1 MHEFNTELIKKI
13 KDFGRKYQL
22 NKLYKGALIFLF
34 VSILAFLI
42 YVLLEYFSYFTP
54 TVRKVLFFSY
64 LAVFLLL
71 LLFFVILPFFKYM
84 GLGKQLSRDQI
95 ARIVGDYF
103 PEIDDKLLN
112 VLQLQDQ
119 MEQGD
124 YQSYE
129 LLKTAIQ
136 TKTDQLKPFPF
147 VKAVHFENTTRYLK
161 WAVIPV
167 LIFVLIFSI
176 KSEVITEPT
185 KRIVNYSQEYE
196 KPAPYSI
203 VLEQDNL
210 TTFQNDD
217 LTVKMKIVGEELPN
231 ELYVAYN
238 KKNYKC
244 VKENNSEFSYTF
256 TNLRQNTD
264 FQLYTDEVSSQTYTI
279 EVLPKP
285 VTIGFA
291 MHLKYPSYL
300 NKNDEILENVGSA
313 SVPEGTRI
321 SWQFYTKNTDN
332 LQFFYQDQEMDLTS
346 DNDNFSASLLAKAS
360 FDYSIVNKNKY
371 YTSKD
376 TLNHSIS
383 VIKDLYPEIY
393 VESKV
398 DSFFIDRY
406 YFKGNIKDD
415 YGFSSLYFVYSKFDE
430 KGQLIQKDVKVPI
443 QIEKNAVIQ
452 DFYYSFEA
460 AMFELGP
467 GYSMDYHF
475 EVYDNDGVN
484 GSKMSKTGQF
494 DYKVKTQDEIDKDI
508 ERSSVQAKSD
518 MDDLMKESAQI
529 MKDIEKLNR
538 QLKETNNP
546 SWQDKKK
553 MEELLNKFSELKNQI
568 NELKKQQS
576 INNQVENQY
585 KNYNEDILKKQ
596 QELEQRMDELLS
608 DEMKN
613 MIDQM
618 RQMMENMNKD
628 QMQNSIDKMKMDA
641 KDINQTLDQQL
652 QLFKELEME
661 KKVNDFLEKA
671 RQLSQDEKN
680 LSLQTQKKEIAK
692 EELMKQQQ
700 EIQKRYDELKQ
711 DLKDIKNL
719 NKELE
724 QPNKLSNTDSLQQAL
739 EQDLN
744 DAKQQLEKNNRSK
757 ASGSQKSAAEKMEE
771 MADKLE
777 QDMNE
782 SELEEITEDI
792 AVLRQILDNLV
803 QLSFNQEDVMK
814 QVQKTNARSSFF
826 TTFMSSQHEIREGMK
841 LVEDSLLALA
851 RRQMSVKPFITK
863 EVSKIN
869 NYIESVNGLLD
880 GRNPQKAAQNQQFA
894 LTSMNNLA
902 LMLAESMQE
911 MKQKQSECKSKCK
924 KAGNG
929 SCNNPGGK
937 GKSKKARAKEL
948 QQQLNRQMEAM
959 KRSMEQQGKQQQ
971 GQSGQN
977 GQQQWSEQFAK
988 MAAQQ
993 EAIRKMMQDYQNQLK
1008 SENGVGD
1015 KELDKLI
1022 EDMQKTEKELVNRT
1036 LSDQTIIRQK
1046 TIETRLLESEK
1057 ADRKQDQEKKRES
1070 TEGRDIL
1077 NTNPPKDWNLDK
1089 TKQSQQEMLKT
1100 VPVNLNYYY
1109 KEKVNNYF
1117 YNID

>member
-1 MHEFNTELIKKI
+1 MRNYNNELVEKI

-22 NKLYKGALIFLF
+22 NILYKGALIFIF

-64 LAVFLLL
+64 LAVFALLL
-71 LLFFVILPFFKYM
+71 VFFVLIPLFKYF
-84 GLGKQLSRDQI
+84 GLGRQLSREQI
-95 ARIVGDYF
+95 AKMVGSYF

-112 VLQLQDQ
+112 LLQLQDQ
-119 MEQGD
+119 LEQGD
-124 YQSYE
+124 YKSYE
-129 LLKTAIQ
+129 LLETAIQ
-136 TKTDQLKPFPF
+136 TKTAQLKPFPF
-147 VKAVHFENTTRYLK
+147 VKAIRFENTTRYLK
-161 WAVIPV
+161 WAVIPI

-203 VLEQDNL
+203 ELLNKKL

-217 LTVKMKIVGEELPN
+217 FTIRMKIEGEELPN
-231 ELYVAYN
+231 ELYIVYN

-244 VKENNSEFSYTF
+244 VKDNNSEFSYTF

-264 FQLYTDEVSSQTYTI
+264 FQLYTDEVNSQTYTI

-285 VTIGFA
+285 VTIGFS

-300 NKNDEILENVGSA
+300 NKNEEVLDNVGTA
-313 SVPEGTRI
+313 SVPEGTKI
-321 SWQFYTKNTDN
+321 SWQFYTKNTDSIE
-332 LQFFYQDQEMDLTS
+332 FIYQDHEMNLS
-346 DNDNFSASLLAKAS
+346 SENDNFAAALTVHAS
-360 FDYSIVNKNKY
+360 FDYSIVNKNKF

-393 VESKV
+393 VESRV

-415 YGFSSLYFVYSKFDE
+415 YGFSNLYFVYSKFDD
-430 KGQLIQKDVKVPI
+430 KGQVIQSNVKVPI

-460 AMFELGP
+460 AMFELSP
-467 GYSMDYHF
+467 GYSMAYHF

-494 DYKVKTQDEIDKDI
+494 DYKVKTQEEIDKELD
-508 ERSSVQAKSD
+508 RTSTQAKSD
-518 MDDLMKESAQI
+518 MDNLMKESSQI
-529 MKDIEKLNR
+529 MKDIEKMNR

-553 MEELLNKFSELKNQI
+553 MEELLNKFNELKNQLQ
-568 NELKKQQS
+568 EMKKQQS
-576 INNQVENQY
+576 MNNQLENQY
-585 KNYNEDILKKQ
+585 KNYSEDILKKQ
-596 QELEQRMDELLS
+596 QELEKRMDELLS

-613 MIDQM
+613 MLQQIQ
-618 RQMMENMNKD
+618 QMMENMNKD

-652 QLFKELEME
+652 QLYKELEME
-661 KKVNDFLEKA
+661 KKVNEFLDKT

-680 LSLQTQKKEIAK
+680 LSIQTQKKDISK
-692 EELMKQQQ
+692 ENLQKQQQ
-700 EIQKRYDELKQ
+700 EIQQRYDELKK
-711 DLKDIKNL
+711 DLKEIKEL

-744 DAKQQLEKNNRSK
+744 DAQQQLDKNNRSK
-757 ASGSQKSAAEKMEE
+757 ASGSQKSASEKMEE
-771 MADKLE
+771 LADRLE

-782 SELEEITEDI
+782 SELEEVTEDI

-803 QLSFNQEDVMK
+803 QISFDQEDVMK
-814 QVQKTNARSSFF
+814 MTQRLSPRSSNY
-826 TTFMSSQHEIREGMK
+826 TNHIAKQNVVKNNMK
-841 LVEDSLLALA
+841 MIEDSLLALA
-851 RRQMSVKPFITK
+851 RRQLSVKPFITK

-869 NYIESVNGLLD
+869 NYIQSVYAGFD
-880 GRNPQKAAQNQQFA
+880 ARNPKKAAQDQQFA
-894 LTSMNNLA
+894 LTSMNNLS

-929 SCNNPGGK
+929 SCNKPGGK
-937 GKSKKARAKEL
+937 GKSKKTRAKEL

-971 GQSGQN
+971 GQS

-1015 KELDKLI
+1015 ASLDKLI
-1022 EDMQKTEKELVNRT
+1022 EEMQKTEKELVNRT
-1036 LSDQTIIRQK
+1036 LSDQTLIRQK
-1046 TIETRLLESEK
+1046 DIETRMLESEK
-1057 ADRKQDQEKKRES
+1057 ADRKQDEEKKRES

-1077 NTNPPKDWNLDK
+1077 NANPPKDWNLDK
-1089 TKQSQQEMLKT
+1089 TKQSQQEMLRT

>member
-1 MHEFNTELIKKI
+1 MQNYNNELVEKI

-22 NKLYKGALIFLF
+22 NILYKGALIFIF

-64 LAVFLLL
+64 LGAFALLL
-71 LLFFVILPFFKYM
+71 VFFVLIPLFKYF
-84 GLGKQLSRDQI
+84 GLGRQLSREQI
-95 ARIVGDYF
+95 AKMVGSYF

-112 VLQLQDQ
+112 LLQLQDQ
-119 MEQGD
+119 LEQGD
-124 YQSYE
+124 YKSYE
-129 LLKTAIQ
+129 LLETAIQ
-136 TKTDQLKPFPF
+136 TKTAQLKPFPF
-147 VKAVHFENTTRYLK
+147 VKAIRFENTTRYLK
-161 WAVIPV
+161 WAVIPI

-185 KRIVNYSQEYE
+185 KRIVNYTQEYE

-203 VLEQDNL
+203 ELLNKKL

-217 LTVKMKIVGEELPN
+217 FTIKMKIEGEELPN
-231 ELYVAYN
+231 ELFIVYN

-244 VKENNSEFSYTF
+244 VKDNNSEFSYTF

-264 FQLYTDEVSSQTYTI
+264 FQLYTDEVRSQNYTI

-285 VTIGFA
+285 VTIGFS

-300 NKNDEILENVGSA
+300 NKNDEVLDNVGTA

-321 SWQFYTKNTDN
+321 SWQFYTKNTDSIE
-332 LQFFYQDQEMDLTS
+332 FIYQDQAMDLSS
-346 DNDNFSASLLAKAS
+346 DNDNFAAALTVRAS

-393 VESKV
+393 VESRM

-415 YGFSSLYFVYSKFDE
+415 YGFSNLYFVYSKFDDR
-430 KGQLIQKDVKVPI
+430 GQVIQSNVKVPI

-460 AMFELGP
+460 AMFEMGP
-467 GYSMDYHF
+467 GYSMAYHF

-494 DYKVKTQDEIDKDI
+494 DYKVKTQEEIDKELD
-508 ERSSVQAKSD
+508 RTSSQAKSD
-518 MDDLMKESAQI
+518 MDNLMKESSQI

-553 MEELLNKFSELKNQI
+553 MEELLNKFNELKNQL
-568 NELKKQQS
+568 NEMKKQQS
-576 INNQVENQY
+576 MNNQLENQY
-585 KNYNEDILKKQ
+585 KNYSEDILKKQ
-596 QELEQRMDELLS
+596 MELEQRMDELLS

-613 MIDQM
+613 MLDQI

-652 QLFKELEME
+652 QLYKELEIE
-661 KKVNDFLEKA
+661 KKVNEFLDKT

-680 LSLQTQKKEIAK
+680 LSIQTQKKDINK
-692 EELMKQQQ
+692 EDLMKQQQ
-700 EIQKRYDELKQ
+700 DIQKRYDELKQ
-711 DLKDIKNL
+711 DLKEIKDL

-724 QPNKLSNTDSLQQAL
+724 HPTKLSNTDSLQQQL
-739 EQDLN
+739 EQDMK
-744 DAKQQLEKNNRSK
+744 DAQQQLEKNNRSK
-757 ASGSQKSAAEKMEE
+757 ASGSQKSASEKMEE
-771 MADKLE
+771 LADKLE

-782 SELEEITEDI
+782 SELEEVTEDI
-792 AVLRQILDNLV
+792 ATLRQILDNLV
-803 QLSFNQEDVMK
+803 QISFDQEEVMK
-814 QVQKTNARSSFF
+814 LTQKLSPRSSNY
-826 TTFMSSQHEIREGMK
+826 TTQISKQHAVKNNMK
-841 LVEDSLLALA
+841 MVEDSLLALA
-851 RRQMSVKPFITK
+851 RRQLSVKPYITK

-869 NYIESVNGLLD
+869 SYIQSVYAAFD
-880 GRNPQKAAQNQQFA
+880 SRNPKKAAQDQQFA
-894 LTSMNNLA
+894 LTSMNNLS

-924 KAGNG
+924 KSGNG
-929 SCNNPGGK
+929 SCNKPGGK
-937 GKSKKARAKEL
+937 GKSKKTRAKEL

-971 GQSGQN
+971 GQS

-1015 KELDKLI
+1015 KSLDKLI
-1022 EDMQKTEKELVNRT
+1022 EEMQKTEKELVNRT
-1036 LSDQTIIRQK
+1036 LSDQTLIRQK
-1046 TIETRLLESEK
+1046 DIETRMLESEK
-1057 ADRKQDQEKKRES
+1057 ADRKQDEEKKRES
-1070 TEGRDIL
+1070 TEGKDIL
-1077 NTNPPKDWNLDK
+1077 NSNPPKDWNLDK

>member
-1 MHEFNTELIKKI
+1 MENYNNELVEKI

-22 NKLYKGALIFLF
+22 NILYKGALIFIF

-54 TVRKVLFFSY
+54 MVRKVLFYSY
-64 LAVFLLL
+64 LGVFAVL
-71 LLFFVILPFFKYM
+71 LLFFVLIPLFKYFGM
-84 GLGKQLSRDQI
+84 GRQLNREQI
-95 ARIVGDYF
+95 AKMVGSYF

-112 VLQLQDQ
+112 LLQLQNQ
-119 MEQGD
+119 LEEGD
-124 YQSYE
+124 YKSQE
-129 LLKTAIQ
+129 LLEVAIQ

-147 VKAVHFENTTRYLK
+147 VKAIRFENTTRYLK

-167 LIFVLIFSI
+167 LIFVLILSI

-203 VLEQDNL
+203 EILNNKL
-210 TTFQNDD
+210 TAFQNDD
-217 LTVKMKIVGEELPN
+217 LLVKMKIVGEELPN
-231 ELYVAYN
+231 ELYIVYN

-244 VKENNSEFSYTF
+244 MKESNSEFSYTF
-256 TNLRQNTD
+256 TNLRQNTE
-264 FQLYTDEVSSQTYTI
+264 FQLYTDEITSMVYTI
-279 EVLPKP
+279 DVLPKP
-285 VTIGFA
+285 VTIGFS

-300 NKNDEILENVGSA
+300 NKNEEVLDNVGSV
-313 SVPEGTRI
+313 SVPEGTKV
-321 SWQFYTKNTDN
+321 SWQFYTKNTDSV
-332 LQFFYQDQEMDLTS
+332 QFIYQDHVLALSSE
-346 DNDNFSASLLAKAS
+346 NDNFVAALTVKAS
-360 FDYSIVNKNKY
+360 FDYSIVNKNRY
-371 YTSKD
+371 YISKD

-393 VESKV
+393 VESKM

-415 YGFSSLYFVYSKFDE
+415 YGFSNLYFVYSKFDD
-430 KGQLIQKDVKVPI
+430 KGQLIQADVKVPI

-460 AMFELGP
+460 AMFELNP
-467 GYSMDYHF
+467 GYSLAYHF

-494 DYKVKTQDEIDKDI
+494 DYKVKTQEEIDKELD
-508 ERSSVQAKSD
+508 RTSSQAKSD
-518 MDDLMKESAQI
+518 MDKLMKESSQI

-553 MEELLNKFSELKNQI
+553 MEELLNKFNELKNQL
-568 NELKKQQS
+568 NEMKKQQS
-576 INNQVENQY
+576 LNNQLENQY
-585 KNYNEDILKKQ
+585 KNYSEDILKKQ

-613 MIDQM
+613 MLDQI

-628 QMQNSIDKMKMDA
+628 QMQNSMEKMKMDA

-661 KKVNDFLEKA
+661 KKVNEFLDKT

-680 LSLQTQKKEIAK
+680 LSIQTQKKEISK
-692 EELMKQQQ
+692 EKLQQQQQDIQNRYEELKKDLR
-700 EIQKRYDELKQ
+700 EI
-711 DLKDIKNL
+711 KDL
-719 NKELE
+719 NKQLE

-739 EQDLN
+739 EQDMN
-744 DAKQQLEKNNRSK
+744 DAKQQLEKNNRQK

-771 MADKLE
+771 MADRLE

-782 SELEEITEDI
+782 SELEEISEDI

-803 QLSFNQEDVMK
+803 QISFDQEDVMK
-814 QVQKTNARSSFF
+814 ITQKSNARSSNF
-826 TTFMSSQHEIREGMK
+826 TSIMTKQHVVKNNMK
-841 LVEDSLLALA
+841 MIEDSLLSLA
-851 RRQMSVKPFITK
+851 RRQLSVKPFITK

-869 NYIESVNGLLD
+869 NYITTVNAALD
-880 GRNPQKAAQNQQFA
+880 SRNPKKAAQDQQFS
-894 LTSMNNLA
+894 LTSMNNLS

-924 KAGNG
+924 KSGNG
-929 SCNNPGGK
+929 SCNKPGGK
-937 GKSKKARAKEL
+937 GKSKKTKAKEL

-959 KRSMEQQGKQQQ
+959 KRSMEQQGQQQQ
-971 GQSGQN
+971 GQS

-993 EAIRKMMQDYQNQLK
+993 EAIRKMMQDYQDQLK

-1015 KELDKLI
+1015 KAIDKLI
-1022 EDMQKTEKELVNRT
+1022 EEMQKTEKELVNRT
-1036 LSDQTIIRQK
+1036 LSNQTLIRQK
-1046 TIETRLLESEK
+1046 DIETRMLESEK
-1057 ADRKQDQEKKRES
+1057 ADRKQDEEKKRES
-1070 TEGRDIL
+1070 TEGRDVL

-1089 TKQSQQEMLKT
+1089 TKQSQQEMLRT

>member
-1 MHEFNTELIKKI
+1 MQNSNELIEKI

-22 NKLYKGALIFLF
+22 NILYRGALIFIF
-34 VSILAFLI
+34 ISILAFLI

-54 TVRKVLFFSY
+54 TIRKVLFFSY
-64 LAVFLLL
+64 VGVFVLLL
-71 LLFFVILPFFKYM
+71 IFFVIIPLFKYF
-84 GLGKQLSRDQI
+84 GLGRQLGREQI
-95 ARIVGDYF
+95 AKMVGSYF

-112 VLQLQDQ
+112 LLQLQNQ
-119 MEQGD
+119 LEKGN
-124 YQSYE
+124 YKSYE
-129 LLKTAIQ
+129 LLETAIQ
-136 TKTDQLKPFPF
+136 TKTAQLKPFPF
-147 VKAVHFENTTRYLK
+147 VKAIRFENTTRYLK

-176 KSEVITEPT
+176 KSEVITEPA
-185 KRIVNYSQEYE
+185 KRIVNYRQEYE

-203 VLEQDNL
+203 ELLNDNL
-210 TTFQNDD
+210 TAFQNDD
-217 LTVKMKIVGEELPN
+217 LVIKVKIVGDELPN
-231 ELYVAYN
+231 ELFIVYN

-244 VKENNSEFSYTF
+244 VKDHNSEFSYTF
-256 TNLRQNTD
+256 TNLRQNTE
-264 FQLYTDEVSSQTYTI
+264 FQLYTDEVNSKTYTI

-285 VTIGFA
+285 VTIGFS

-300 NKNDEILENVGSA
+300 NKNEEVLENVGTA

-321 SWQFYTKNTDN
+321 SWHFYTKNTDSI
-332 LQFFYQDQEMDLTS
+332 QFLYQENEMDLSS
-346 DNDNFSASLLAKAS
+346 DNDNFAAALTVRAS
-360 FDYSIVNKNKY
+360 FDYAIVNKNKY

-376 TLNHSIS
+376 TLSHSIS

-393 VESKV
+393 VESRM

-415 YGFSSLYFVYSKFDE
+415 YGFSNLYFVYSKFDDR
-430 KGQLIQKDVKVPI
+430 GMVIQSDVKVPI
-443 QIEKNAVIQ
+443 QIEKNTVIQ

-460 AMFELGP
+460 AMFELSP
-467 GYSMDYHF
+467 GYSLAYHF

-494 DYKVKTQDEIDKDI
+494 DYKVKTQEEIDKELD
-508 ERSSVQAKSD
+508 RTSVQAKSD
-518 MDDLMKESAQI
+518 MDNLMKESSQI

-553 MEELLNKFSELKNQI
+553 MEELLNKFNDLRNQL
-568 NELKKQQS
+568 NEMKKQQS
-576 INNQVENQY
+576 MNNQLENQY
-585 KNYNEDILKKQ
+585 KNYSEDILNKQ
-596 QELEQRMDELLS
+596 QELEKRMDELLS

-613 MIDQM
+613 MLQQM
-618 RQMMENMNKD
+618 QQMMENMNKD
-628 QMQNSIDKMKMDA
+628 QMQQSIDKMKMDA
-641 KDINQTLDQQL
+641 KDINQKLDQQL

-661 KKVNDFLEKA
+661 KKVSEFLDMT

-680 LSLQTQKKEIAK
+680 LSLQTQKKEINK
-692 EELMKQQQ
+692 EDLLKQQQ
-700 EIQKRYDELKQ
+700 DIQKRYDDLKN
-711 DLKDIKNL
+711 DLKDIRNL
-719 NKELE
+719 NQELE
-724 QPNKLSNTDSLQQAL
+724 QPNKLSNMDSLQQ
-739 EQDLN
+739 
-744 DAKQQLEKNNRSK
+744 QLEKDLQDADQQLQKNNRQK
-757 ASGSQKSAAEKMEE
+757 ASSSQKSASEKMEE
-771 MADKLE
+771 LADKLE

-803 QLSFNQEDVMK
+803 QLSFDQEDVMK
-814 QVQKTNARSSFF
+814 KTQNTQARSSVF
-826 TTFMSSQHEIREGMK
+826 TNLMLKQHEVKENMAM
-841 LVEDSLLALA
+841 VEDSLLSLA
-851 RRQMSVKPFITK
+851 RRQTSVKPFITK
-863 EVSKIN
+863 EVTKIN
-869 NYIESVNGLLD
+869 NYIQSVNTSLD
-880 GRNPQKAAQNQQFA
+880 SRNTKKASQDQQFA
-894 LTSMNNLA
+894 LTSMNNLS
-902 LMLAESMQE
+902 LMLAESMKE

-924 KAGNG
+924 KSGNG
-929 SCNNPGGK
+929 SCSKPGGK

-959 KRSMEQQGKQQQ
+959 KRSMEQQGQQQQ
-971 GQSGQN
+971 GQSN
-977 GQQQWSEQFAK
+977 QQQWSEQFAK

-1015 KELDKLI
+1015 KSLDKLI
-1022 EDMQKTEKELVNRT
+1022 EEMQKTEKELVNRT
-1036 LSDQTIIRQK
+1036 LSNQTLIRQK
-1046 TIETRLLESEK
+1046 DIETRLLESEK
-1057 ADRKQDQEKKRES
+1057 ADRKQDEEKKRES

>member
-1 MHEFNTELIKKI
+1 MRNYNNELVEKI
-13 KDFGRKYQL
+13 KDFGKKYQL
-22 NKLYKGALIFLF
+22 NILYKGALIFIF

-64 LAVFLLL
+64 LAVFALLL
-71 LLFFVILPFFKYM
+71 VFFVLIPLFKYF
-84 GLGKQLSRDQI
+84 GLGRQLSREQI
-95 ARIVGDYF
+95 AKMVGSYF

-112 VLQLQDQ
+112 LLQLQDQ
-119 MEQGD
+119 LEQGD
-124 YQSYE
+124 YKSYE
-129 LLKTAIQ
+129 LLETAIQ
-136 TKTDQLKPFPF
+136 TKTAQLKPFPF
-147 VKAVHFENTTRYLK
+147 VKAIRFENTTRYLK
-161 WAVIPV
+161 WAVIPI

-203 VLEQDNL
+203 ELLNKKL

-217 LTVKMKIVGEELPN
+217 FTIRMKIEGEELPN
-231 ELYVAYN
+231 ELYIVYN

-244 VKENNSEFSYTF
+244 VKDNNSEFSYTF

-264 FQLYTDEVSSQTYTI
+264 FQLYTDEVNSQTYTI

-285 VTIGFA
+285 VTIGFS

-300 NKNDEILENVGSA
+300 NKNEEVLDNVGTA
-313 SVPEGTRI
+313 SVPEGTKI
-321 SWQFYTKNTDN
+321 SWQFYTKNTDSIE
-332 LQFFYQDQEMDLTS
+332 FIYQDHEMNLS
-346 DNDNFSASLLAKAS
+346 SENDNFAAALTVHAS
-360 FDYSIVNKNKY
+360 FDYSIVNKNKF

-393 VESKV
+393 VESRV

-415 YGFSSLYFVYSKFDE
+415 YGFSNLYFVYSKFDD
-430 KGQLIQKDVKVPI
+430 KGQVIQSNVKVPI

-460 AMFELGP
+460 AMFELSP
-467 GYSMDYHF
+467 GYSMAYHF

-494 DYKVKTQDEIDKDI
+494 DYKVKTQEEIDKELD
-508 ERSSVQAKSD
+508 RTSTQAKSD
-518 MDDLMKESAQI
+518 MDNLMKESSQI
-529 MKDIEKLNR
+529 MKDIEKMNR

-553 MEELLNKFSELKNQI
+553 MEELLNKFNELKNQLQ
-568 NELKKQQS
+568 EMKKQQS
-576 INNQVENQY
+576 MNNQLENQY
-585 KNYNEDILKKQ
+585 KNYSEDILKKQ

-613 MIDQM
+613 MLQQIQ
-618 RQMMENMNKD
+618 QMMENMNKD

-652 QLFKELEME
+652 QLYKELEME
-661 KKVNDFLEKA
+661 KKVNEFLDKT

-680 LSLQTQKKEIAK
+680 LSIQTQKKDISK
-692 EELMKQQQ
+692 ENLQKQQK
-700 EIQKRYDELKQ
+700 EIQQRYDELKK
-711 DLKDIKNL
+711 DLKEIKEL

-744 DAKQQLEKNNRSK
+744 DAQQQLDKNNRSK
-757 ASGSQKSAAEKMEE
+757 ASGSQKSASEKMEE
-771 MADKLE
+771 LADRLE

-782 SELEEITEDI
+782 SELEEVTEDI

-803 QLSFNQEDVMK
+803 QISFDQEDVMK
-814 QVQKTNARSSFF
+814 MTQRLSPRSSNY
-826 TTFMSSQHEIREGMK
+826 TNHIAKQNVVKNNMK
-841 LVEDSLLALA
+841 MIEDSLLALA
-851 RRQMSVKPFITK
+851 RRQLSVKPFITK

-869 NYIESVNGLLD
+869 NYIQSVYAGFD
-880 GRNPQKAAQNQQFA
+880 ARNPKKAAQDQQFA
-894 LTSMNNLA
+894 LTSMNNLS

-929 SCNNPGGK
+929 SCNKPGGK
-937 GKSKKARAKEL
+937 GKSKKTRAKEL

-971 GQSGQN
+971 GQS

-1015 KELDKLI
+1015 ASLDKLI
-1022 EDMQKTEKELVNRT
+1022 EEMQKTEKELVNRT
-1036 LSDQTIIRQK
+1036 LSDQTLIRQK
-1046 TIETRLLESEK
+1046 DIETRMLESEK
-1057 ADRKQDQEKKRES
+1057 ADRKQDEEKKRES

-1077 NTNPPKDWNLDK
+1077 NANPPKDWNLDK
-1089 TKQSQQEMLKT
+1089 TKQSQQEMLRT

>member
-1 MHEFNTELIKKI
+1 MRNYNNELVEKI

-22 NKLYKGALIFLF
+22 NILYKGALIFIF

-64 LAVFLLL
+64 LAVFALLL
-71 LLFFVILPFFKYM
+71 VFFLLIPLFKYF
-84 GLGKQLSRDQI
+84 GLGRQLSREQI
-95 ARIVGDYF
+95 AKMVGSYF

-112 VLQLQDQ
+112 LLQLQDQ
-119 MEQGD
+119 LEQGD
-124 YQSYE
+124 YKSYE
-129 LLKTAIQ
+129 LLETAIQ
-136 TKTDQLKPFPF
+136 TKTAQLKPFPF
-147 VKAVHFENTTRYLK
+147 VKAIRFENTTRYLK
-161 WAVIPV
+161 WAVIPI

-203 VLEQDNL
+203 ELLNKKL

-217 LTVKMKIVGEELPN
+217 FTIRMKIEGEELPN
-231 ELYVAYN
+231 ELYIVYN

-244 VKENNSEFSYTF
+244 VKDNNSEFSYTF

-264 FQLYTDEVSSQTYTI
+264 FQLYTDEVNSQTYTI

-285 VTIGFA
+285 VTIGFS

-300 NKNDEILENVGSA
+300 NKNEEVLDNVGTA
-313 SVPEGTRI
+313 SVPEGTKI
-321 SWQFYTKNTDN
+321 SWQFYTKNTDSIE
-332 LQFFYQDQEMDLTS
+332 FIYQDHEMNLS
-346 DNDNFSASLLAKAS
+346 SENDNFAAALTVHAS
-360 FDYSIVNKNKY
+360 FDYSIVNKNKF

-393 VESKV
+393 VESRV

-415 YGFSSLYFVYSKFDE
+415 YGFSNLYFVYSKFDD
-430 KGQLIQKDVKVPI
+430 KGQVIQSNVKVPI

-460 AMFELGP
+460 AMFELSP
-467 GYSMDYHF
+467 GYSMAYHF

-494 DYKVKTQDEIDKDI
+494 DYKVKTQEEIDKELD
-508 ERSSVQAKSD
+508 RTSTQAKSD
-518 MDDLMKESAQI
+518 MDNLMKESSQI
-529 MKDIEKLNR
+529 MKDIEKMNR
-538 QLKETNNP
+538 QLKETNNL

-553 MEELLNKFSELKNQI
+553 MEELLNKFNELKNQLQ
-568 NELKKQQS
+568 EMKKQQS
-576 INNQVENQY
+576 MNNQLENQY
-585 KNYNEDILKKQ
+585 KNYSEDILKKQ

-613 MIDQM
+613 MLQQIQ
-618 RQMMENMNKD
+618 QMMENMNKD

-652 QLFKELEME
+652 QLYKELEME
-661 KKVNDFLEKA
+661 KKVNEFLDKT

-680 LSLQTQKKEIAK
+680 LSIQTQKKDISK
-692 EELMKQQQ
+692 ENLQKQQQ
-700 EIQKRYDELKQ
+700 EIQQRYEELKK
-711 DLKDIKNL
+711 DLKEIKEL

-744 DAKQQLEKNNRSK
+744 DAQQQLDKNNRSK
-757 ASGSQKSAAEKMEE
+757 ASGSQKSASEKMEE
-771 MADKLE
+771 LADRLE

-782 SELEEITEDI
+782 SELEEVTEDI

-803 QLSFNQEDVMK
+803 QISFDQEDVMK
-814 QVQKTNARSSFF
+814 MTQRLSPRSSNY
-826 TTFMSSQHEIREGMK
+826 TNHIAKQNVVKNNMK
-841 LVEDSLLALA
+841 MIEDSLLALA
-851 RRQMSVKPFITK
+851 RRQLSVKPFITK

-869 NYIESVNGLLD
+869 NYIQSVYAGLD
-880 GRNPQKAAQNQQFA
+880 ARNPKKAAQDQQFA
-894 LTSMNNLA
+894 LTSMNNLS

-929 SCNNPGGK
+929 SCNKPGGK
-937 GKSKKARAKEL
+937 GKSKKTRAKEL

-971 GQSGQN
+971 GQS

-1015 KELDKLI
+1015 ASLDKLI
-1022 EDMQKTEKELVNRT
+1022 EEMQKTEKELVNRT
-1036 LSDQTIIRQK
+1036 LSDQTLIRQK
-1046 TIETRLLESEK
+1046 DIETRMLESEK
-1057 ADRKQDQEKKRES
+1057 ADRKQDEEKKRES

-1077 NTNPPKDWNLDK
+1077 NANPPKDWNLDK
-1089 TKQSQQEMLKT
+1089 TKQSQQEMLRT

>member
-1 MHEFNTELIKKI
+1 MRNYNNELVEKI

-22 NKLYKGALIFLF
+22 NILYKGALIFIF

-64 LAVFLLL
+64 LAVFALLL
-71 LLFFVILPFFKYM
+71 VFFVLIPLFKYF
-84 GLGKQLSRDQI
+84 GLGRQLSREQI
-95 ARIVGDYF
+95 AKMVGSYF

-112 VLQLQDQ
+112 LLQLQDQ
-119 MEQGD
+119 LEQGN
-124 YQSYE
+124 YKSYE
-129 LLKTAIQ
+129 LLETAIQ
-136 TKTDQLKPFPF
+136 TKTAQLKPFPF
-147 VKAVHFENTTRYLK
+147 VKAIRFENTTRYLK
-161 WAVIPV
+161 WAVIPI

-203 VLEQDNL
+203 ELLNKKL

-217 LTVKMKIVGEELPN
+217 FTIRMKIEGEELPN
-231 ELYVAYN
+231 ELYIVYN

-244 VKENNSEFSYTF
+244 VKDNNSEFSYTF

-264 FQLYTDEVSSQTYTI
+264 FQLYTDEVNSQTYTI

-285 VTIGFA
+285 VTIGFS

-300 NKNDEILENVGSA
+300 NKNEEVLDNVGTA
-313 SVPEGTRI
+313 SVPEGTKI
-321 SWQFYTKNTDN
+321 SWQFYTKNTDSIE
-332 LQFFYQDQEMDLTS
+332 FIYQDHEMNLS
-346 DNDNFSASLLAKAS
+346 SENDNFAAALTVHAS
-360 FDYSIVNKNKY
+360 FDYSIVNKNKF

-393 VESKV
+393 VESRV

-415 YGFSSLYFVYSKFDE
+415 YGFSNLYFVYSKFDD
-430 KGQLIQKDVKVPI
+430 KGQVIQSNVKVPI

-460 AMFELGP
+460 AMFELSP
-467 GYSMDYHF
+467 GYSMAYHF

-494 DYKVKTQDEIDKDI
+494 DYKVKTQEEIDKELD
-508 ERSSVQAKSD
+508 RTSTQAKSD
-518 MDDLMKESAQI
+518 MDNLMKESSQI
-529 MKDIEKLNR
+529 MKDIEKMNR

-553 MEELLNKFSELKNQI
+553 MEELLNKFNELKNQLQ
-568 NELKKQQS
+568 EMKKQQS
-576 INNQVENQY
+576 MNNQLENQY
-585 KNYNEDILKKQ
+585 KNYSEDILKKQ

-613 MIDQM
+613 MLQQIQ
-618 RQMMENMNKD
+618 QMMENMNKD

-652 QLFKELEME
+652 QLYKELEME
-661 KKVNDFLEKA
+661 KKVNEFLDKT

-680 LSLQTQKKEIAK
+680 LSIQTQKKDISK
-692 EELMKQQQ
+692 ENLQKQQQ
-700 EIQKRYDELKQ
+700 EIQQRYEELKK
-711 DLKDIKNL
+711 DLKEIKEL

-744 DAKQQLEKNNRSK
+744 DAQQQLDKNNRSK
-757 ASGSQKSAAEKMEE
+757 ASGSQKSASEKMEE
-771 MADKLE
+771 LADRLE

-782 SELEEITEDI
+782 SELEEVTEDI

-803 QLSFNQEDVMK
+803 QISFDQEDVMK
-814 QVQKTNARSSFF
+814 MTQRLSPRSSNY
-826 TTFMSSQHEIREGMK
+826 TNHIAKQNVVKNNIKMI
-841 LVEDSLLALA
+841 EDSLLALA
-851 RRQMSVKPFITK
+851 RRQLSVKPFITK

-869 NYIESVNGLLD
+869 NYIQSVYAGFD
-880 GRNPQKAAQNQQFA
+880 ARNPKKAAQDQQFA
-894 LTSMNNLA
+894 LTSMNNLS

-929 SCNNPGGK
+929 SCNKPGGK
-937 GKSKKARAKEL
+937 GKSKKTRAKEL

-971 GQSGQN
+971 GQS

-1015 KELDKLI
+1015 ASLDKLI
-1022 EDMQKTEKELVNRT
+1022 EEMQKTEKELVNRT
-1036 LSDQTIIRQK
+1036 LSDQTLIRQK
-1046 TIETRLLESEK
+1046 DIETRMLESEK
-1057 ADRKQDQEKKRES
+1057 ADRKQDEEKKRES

-1077 NTNPPKDWNLDK
+1077 NANPPKDWNLDK
-1089 TKQSQQEMLKT
+1089 TKQSQQEMLRT

>member
-1 MHEFNTELIKKI
+1 MRNYNNELVEKI

-22 NKLYKGALIFLF
+22 NILYKGALIFIF

-64 LAVFLLL
+64 LAVFALLL
-71 LLFFVILPFFKYM
+71 VFFVLIPLFKYF
-84 GLGKQLSRDQI
+84 GLGRQLSREQI
-95 ARIVGDYF
+95 AKMVGSYF

-112 VLQLQDQ
+112 LLQLQDQ
-119 MEQGD
+119 LEQGD
-124 YQSYE
+124 YKSYE
-129 LLKTAIQ
+129 LLETAIQ
-136 TKTDQLKPFPF
+136 TKTAQLKPFPF
-147 VKAVHFENTTRYLK
+147 VKAIRFENTTRYLK
-161 WAVIPV
+161 WAVIPI

-203 VLEQDNL
+203 ELLNKKL

-217 LTVKMKIVGEELPN
+217 FTIRMKIEGEELPN
-231 ELYVAYN
+231 ELYIVYN

-244 VKENNSEFSYTF
+244 VKDNNSEFSYTF

-264 FQLYTDEVSSQTYTI
+264 FQLYTDEVNSQTYTI

-285 VTIGFA
+285 VTIGFS

-300 NKNDEILENVGSA
+300 NKNEEVLDNVGTA
-313 SVPEGTRI
+313 SVPEGTKI
-321 SWQFYTKNTDN
+321 SWQFYTKNTDSIE
-332 LQFFYQDQEMDLTS
+332 FIYQDHEMNLS
-346 DNDNFSASLLAKAS
+346 SENDNFAAALTVHAS
-360 FDYSIVNKNKY
+360 FDYSIVNKNKF

-393 VESKV
+393 VESRV

-415 YGFSSLYFVYSKFDE
+415 YGFSNLYFVYSKFDD
-430 KGQLIQKDVKVPI
+430 KGQVIQSNVKVPI

-460 AMFELGP
+460 AMFELSP
-467 GYSMDYHF
+467 GYSMAYHF

-494 DYKVKTQDEIDKDI
+494 DYKVKTQEEIDKELD
-508 ERSSVQAKSD
+508 RTSTQAKSD
-518 MDDLMKESAQI
+518 MDNLMKESSQI
-529 MKDIEKLNR
+529 MKDIEKMNR
-538 QLKETNNP
+538 QLKETNNL

-553 MEELLNKFSELKNQI
+553 MEELLNKFNELKNQLQ
-568 NELKKQQS
+568 EMKKQQS
-576 INNQVENQY
+576 MNNQLENQY
-585 KNYNEDILKKQ
+585 KNYSEDILKKQ

-613 MIDQM
+613 MLQQIQ
-618 RQMMENMNKD
+618 QMMENMNKD

-652 QLFKELEME
+652 QLYKELEME
-661 KKVNDFLEKA
+661 KKVNEFLDKT

-680 LSLQTQKKEIAK
+680 LSIQTQKKDISK
-692 EELMKQQQ
+692 ENLQKQQQ
-700 EIQKRYDELKQ
+700 EIQQRYDELKK
-711 DLKDIKNL
+711 DLKEIKEL

-744 DAKQQLEKNNRSK
+744 DAQQQLDKNNRSK
-757 ASGSQKSAAEKMEE
+757 ASGSQKSASEKMEE
-771 MADKLE
+771 LADRLE

-782 SELEEITEDI
+782 SELEEVTEDI

-803 QLSFNQEDVMK
+803 QISFDQEDVMK
-814 QVQKTNARSSFF
+814 MTQRLSPRSSNY
-826 TTFMSSQHEIREGMK
+826 TNHIAKQNVVKNNIKMI
-841 LVEDSLLALA
+841 EDSLLALA
-851 RRQMSVKPFITK
+851 RRQLSVKPFITK

-869 NYIESVNGLLD
+869 NYIQSVYAGFD
-880 GRNPQKAAQNQQFA
+880 ARNPKKAAQDQQFA
-894 LTSMNNLA
+894 LTSMNNLS

-929 SCNNPGGK
+929 SCNKPGGK
-937 GKSKKARAKEL
+937 GKSKKTRAKEL

-971 GQSGQN
+971 GQS

-1015 KELDKLI
+1015 ASLDKLI
-1022 EDMQKTEKELVNRT
+1022 EEMQKTEKELVNRT
-1036 LSDQTIIRQK
+1036 LSDQTLIRQK
-1046 TIETRLLESEK
+1046 DIETRMLESEK
-1057 ADRKQDQEKKRES
+1057 ADRKQDEEKKRES

-1077 NTNPPKDWNLDK
+1077 NANPPKDWNLDK
-1089 TKQSQQEMLKT
+1089 TKQSQQEMLRT

>member
-1 MHEFNTELIKKI
+1 MQNYNNELVEKI

-22 NKLYKGALIFLF
+22 NILYKGALIFIF

-64 LAVFLLL
+64 LGVFAILLV
-71 LLFFVILPFFKYM
+71 FFVLIPLFKYF
-84 GLGKQLSRDQI
+84 GLGRQLSREQI
-95 ARIVGDYF
+95 AQMVGSYF

-112 VLQLQDQ
+112 LLQLQDQ
-119 MEQGD
+119 LEQGN
-124 YQSYE
+124 YKSYE
-129 LLKTAIQ
+129 LLETAIQ
-136 TKTDQLKPFPF
+136 TKTAQLKPFPF
-147 VKAVHFENTTRYLK
+147 VKAIRFENTTRYLK
-161 WAVIPV
+161 WAVIPI

-185 KRIVNYSQEYE
+185 KRIVNYTQEYE

-203 VLEQDNL
+203 ELLNKKL

-217 LTVKMKIVGEELPN
+217 YTIRMKIEGEELPN
-231 ELYVAYN
+231 ELFIVYN

-244 VKENNSEFSYTF
+244 VKDNNSEFSYTF

-264 FQLYTDEVSSQTYTI
+264 FQLYTDEVRSQNYTI

-285 VTIGFA
+285 VTIGFS

-300 NKNDEILENVGSA
+300 NKNDEVLDNVGTA

-321 SWQFYTKNTDN
+321 SWQFYTKNTDSIE
-332 LQFFYQDQEMDLTS
+332 FIYQDQAIDLSS
-346 DNDNFSASLLAKAS
+346 DNDNFAAALTVRAS

-393 VESKV
+393 VESRM

-415 YGFSSLYFVYSKFDE
+415 YGFSNLYFVYSKFDDR
-430 KGQLIQKDVKVPI
+430 GQVIQSNVKVPI

-460 AMFELGP
+460 AMFEMGP
-467 GYSMDYHF
+467 GYSMAYHF

-494 DYKVKTQDEIDKDI
+494 DYKVKTQEEIDKELD
-508 ERSSVQAKSD
+508 RTSSQAKSD
-518 MDDLMKESAQI
+518 MDNLMKESSQI

-553 MEELLNKFSELKNQI
+553 MEELLNKFNELKNQL
-568 NELKKQQS
+568 NEMKKQQS
-576 INNQVENQY
+576 MNNQLENQY
-585 KNYNEDILKKQ
+585 KNYSEDILKKQ
-596 QELEQRMDELLS
+596 MELEQRMDELLS

-613 MIDQM
+613 MLDQI

-652 QLFKELEME
+652 QLYKELEME
-661 KKVNDFLEKA
+661 KKVNEFLDKT

-680 LSLQTQKKEIAK
+680 LSIQTQKKDINK
-692 EELMKQQQ
+692 EDLMKQQQ
-700 EIQKRYDELKQ
+700 DIQKRYDELKQ
-711 DLKDIKNL
+711 DLKEIKDL

-724 QPNKLSNTDSLQQAL
+724 HPTKLSNTDSLQQQL
-739 EQDLN
+739 EQDMK
-744 DAKQQLEKNNRSK
+744 DAQQQLEKNNRSK
-757 ASGSQKSAAEKMEE
+757 ASGSQKSASEKMEE
-771 MADKLE
+771 LADKLE

-782 SELEEITEDI
+782 SELEEVTEDI
-792 AVLRQILDNLV
+792 ATLRQILDNLV
-803 QLSFNQEDVMK
+803 QISFDQEEVMK
-814 QVQKTNARSSFF
+814 MTQKLSPRSSNY
-826 TTFMSSQHEIREGMK
+826 TNHLAKQHAVKDNMK
-841 LVEDSLLALA
+841 MVEDSLLALA
-851 RRQMSVKPFITK
+851 RRQLSVKPYITK

-869 NYIESVNGLLD
+869 SYIQSVYAAFD
-880 GRNPQKAAQNQQFA
+880 SRNPKKAAQDQQFA
-894 LTSMNNLA
+894 LTSMNNLS

-924 KAGNG
+924 KSGNG
-929 SCNNPGGK
+929 SCNKPGGK
-937 GKSKKARAKEL
+937 GKSKKTRAKEL

-971 GQSGQN
+971 GQS

-1015 KELDKLI
+1015 KSLDKLI
-1022 EDMQKTEKELVNRT
+1022 EEMQKTEKELVNRT
-1036 LSDQTIIRQK
+1036 LSDQTLIRQK
-1046 TIETRLLESEK
+1046 DIETRMLESEK
-1057 ADRKQDQEKKRES
+1057 ADRKQDEEKKRES
-1070 TEGRDIL
+1070 TEGKDIL
-1077 NTNPPKDWNLDK
+1077 NSNPPKDWNLDK
-1089 TKQSQQEMLKT
+1089 TKQSQQEMLRT

>member
-1 MHEFNTELIKKI
+1 MQNYSNELVEKI

-22 NKLYKGALIFLF
+22 NILYKGALIFIF

-64 LAVFLLL
+64 LGVFALLL
-71 LLFFVILPFFKYM
+71 VFFVLIPLFKYF
-84 GLGKQLSRDQI
+84 GLGRQLSREQI
-95 ARIVGDYF
+95 AKMVGSYF

-112 VLQLQDQ
+112 LLQLQDQ
-119 MEQGD
+119 LEQGD
-124 YQSYE
+124 YKSYE
-129 LLKTAIQ
+129 LLETAIQ
-136 TKTDQLKPFPF
+136 TKTAQLKPFPF
-147 VKAVHFENTTRYLK
+147 VKAIRFENTTRYLK
-161 WAVIPV
+161 WAVIPS

-185 KRIVNYSQEYE
+185 KRIVNYTQEYE

-203 VLEQDNL
+203 ELLNKKL

-217 LTVKMKIVGEELPN
+217 FTIKMKIEGEELPN
-231 ELYVAYN
+231 ELFIVYN

-244 VKENNSEFSYTF
+244 VKDNNSEFSYTF

-264 FQLYTDEVSSQTYTI
+264 FQLYTDEVRSQNYTI

-285 VTIGFA
+285 VTIGFS

-300 NKNDEILENVGSA
+300 NKNDEVLDNVGTA

-321 SWQFYTKNTDN
+321 SWQFYTKNTDSIE
-332 LQFFYQDQEMDLTS
+332 FIYQDQAMDLSS
-346 DNDNFSASLLAKAS
+346 DNDNFAAALTVRAS

-393 VESKV
+393 VESRM

-415 YGFSSLYFVYSKFDE
+415 YGFSNLYFVYSKFDDR
-430 KGQLIQKDVKVPI
+430 GQVIQSNVKVPI

-460 AMFELGP
+460 AMFEMGP
-467 GYSMDYHF
+467 GYSMAYHF

-494 DYKVKTQDEIDKDI
+494 DYKVKTQEEIDKELD
-508 ERSSVQAKSD
+508 RTSSQAKSD
-518 MDDLMKESAQI
+518 MDNLMKESSQI

-553 MEELLNKFSELKNQI
+553 MEELLNKFNELKNQL
-568 NELKKQQS
+568 NEMKKQQS
-576 INNQVENQY
+576 MNNQLENQY
-585 KNYNEDILKKQ
+585 KNYSEDILKKQ
-596 QELEQRMDELLS
+596 MELEQRMDELLS

-613 MIDQM
+613 MLDQI

-652 QLFKELEME
+652 QLYKELEME
-661 KKVNDFLEKA
+661 KKVNEFLDKT

-680 LSLQTQKKEIAK
+680 LSIQTQKKDINK
-692 EELMKQQQ
+692 EDLMKQQQ
-700 EIQKRYDELKQ
+700 DIQKRYDELKQ
-711 DLKDIKNL
+711 DLREIKDL

-724 QPNKLSNTDSLQQAL
+724 QPNKLSNTDSLQQQL
-739 EQDLN
+739 EQDMK
-744 DAKQQLEKNNRSK
+744 DAQQQLEKNNRSK
-757 ASGSQKSAAEKMEE
+757 ASGSQKSASEKMEE
-771 MADKLE
+771 LADKLE

-782 SELEEITEDI
+782 SELEEVTEDI
-792 AVLRQILDNLV
+792 ATLRQILDNLV
-803 QLSFNQEDVMK
+803 QISFDQEEVMK
-814 QVQKTNARSSFF
+814 MTQRLSPRSSNY
-826 TTFMSSQHEIREGMK
+826 TNHLAKQPAVKDNMK
-841 LVEDSLLALA
+841 MVEDSLLALA
-851 RRQMSVKPFITK
+851 RRQLSVKPYITK

-869 NYIESVNGLLD
+869 SYIQSVYAAFD
-880 GRNPQKAAQNQQFA
+880 SRNPKKAAQDQQFA
-894 LTSMNNLA
+894 LTSMNNLS

-924 KAGNG
+924 KSGNG
-929 SCNNPGGK
+929 SCNKPGGK
-937 GKSKKARAKEL
+937 GKSKKTRAKEL

-971 GQSGQN
+971 GQSGQ
-977 GQQQWSEQFAK
+977 QQWSEQFAK

-993 EAIRKMMQDYQNQLK
+993 EAIRKMMQDYQDQLK

-1015 KELDKLI
+1015 KSLDKLI
-1022 EDMQKTEKELVNRT
+1022 EEMQKTERELVNRT
-1036 LSDQTIIRQK
+1036 LSDQTLIRQK
-1046 TIETRLLESEK
+1046 DIETRMLESEK
-1057 ADRKQDQEKKRES
+1057 ADRKQDEEKKRES
-1070 TEGRDIL
+1070 TEGKDIL
-1077 NTNPPKDWNLDK
+1077 NSNPPKDWNLDK
-1089 TKQSQQEMLKT
+1089 TKQSQQEMLRT

>member
-1 MHEFNTELIKKI
+1 MKNYNNELVEKI

-22 NKLYKGALIFLF
+22 NILYRGALIFVF
-34 VSILAFLI
+34 VTILAFLI

-54 TVRKVLFFSY
+54 SVRKVLFFSY
-64 LAVFLLL
+64 LAVFVLLL
-71 LLFFVILPFFKYM
+71 VFFVLIPLFRYF
-84 GLGKQLSRDQI
+84 GLGRQLSSEQI
-95 ARIVGDYF
+95 AKMVGSYF

-112 VLQLQDQ
+112 LLQLQNQ
-119 MEQGD
+119 LEQGD
-124 YQSYE
+124 YKSYE
-129 LLKTAIQ
+129 LLETAIA

-147 VKAVHFENTTRYLK
+147 VKAIRFDNTTRYLK

-203 VLEQDNL
+203 ELLNKKLV
-210 TTFQNDD
+210 TFQNDD
-217 LTVKMKIVGEELPN
+217 LTVRMKIVGEELPN
-231 ELYVAYN
+231 ELYIVYN

-256 TNLRQNTD
+256 TNLRQNTE
-264 FQLYTDEVSSQTYTI
+264 FQLYTDEVSSQNYTI

-285 VTIGFA
+285 VTIGFS

-300 NKNDEILENVGSA
+300 NKNDEVLDNVGTA
-313 SVPEGTRI
+313 SVPEGTKI
-321 SWQFYTKNTDN
+321 TWNFYTKNTDSI
-332 LQFFYQDQEMDLTS
+332 QFIYQDHEMDLSS
-346 DNDNFSASLLAKAS
+346 DNDNFAAALTVHTS
-360 FDYSIVNKNKY
+360 FDYAIVNKNKFY
-371 YTSKD
+371 VSKD

-383 VIKDLYPEIY
+383 MIKDLYPEIY
-393 VESKV
+393 VESRM

-415 YGFSSLYFVYSKFDE
+415 YGFSKLYFVYSKFDD
-430 KGQLIQKDVKVPI
+430 KGQVIQSDVKVPI

-467 GYSMDYHF
+467 GYSMAYHF

-494 DYKVKTQDEIDKDI
+494 DYKVKTQEEIDKELD
-508 ERSSVQAKSD
+508 RTSSQAKSD
-518 MDDLMKESAQI
+518 MDNLMKESSQI
-529 MKDIEKLNR
+529 MKDIDKLNR

-553 MEELLNKFSELKNQI
+553 MEELLNRFNELKNQL
-568 NELKKQQS
+568 NEMKKQQS
-576 INNQVENQY
+576 MNNQMENQY
-585 KNYNEDILKKQ
+585 KNYTEDILKKQ
-596 QELEQRMDELLS
+596 QELEQRMNELLS

-613 MIDQM
+613 MIDQI

-652 QLFKELEME
+652 QLYKELEME
-661 KKVNDFLEKA
+661 KKVNDFLDKT
-671 RQLSQDEKN
+671 RKLSQDEQN
-680 LSLQTQKKEIAK
+680 LSLQTQKKEISK

-700 EIQKRYDELKQ
+700 EIEQRYEELKK
-711 DLKDIKNL
+711 DLKEIKEL

-724 QPNKLSNTDSLQQAL
+724 QPNKLSNTDSLQQHL
-739 EQDLN
+739 DQDMK
-744 DAKQQLEKNNRSK
+744 DAEQQLQKNNRSK
-757 ASGSQKSAAEKMEE
+757 ASDRQKSAAEKMEE
-771 MADKLE
+771 LADKLE

-803 QLSFNQEDVMK
+803 LLSFDQEDVLK
-814 QVQKTNARSSFF
+814 KTQKTGARSSNF
-826 TTFMSSQHEIREGMK
+826 TNLMSQQHEVKDNMRM
-841 LVEDSLLALA
+841 VEDSLLALA
-851 RRQMSVKPFITK
+851 RRQLSVKPFITK
-863 EVSKIN
+863 EVTKIN
-869 NYIESVNGLLD
+869 NYIQSVNTALD
-880 GRNPQKAAQNQQFA
+880 GRNPKKASQDQQFA

-924 KAGNG
+924 KSGNG
-929 SCNNPGGK
+929 SCSKPGGK
-937 GKSKKARAKEL
+937 GKSKKTRAKEL

-959 KRSMEQQGKQQQ
+959 KRSMEQQGKQEQ
-971 GQSGQN
+971 GQS

-1015 KELDKLI
+1015 KAIDKLI
-1022 EDMQKTEKELVNRT
+1022 EEMQKTEKELVNRT
-1036 LSDQTIIRQK
+1036 LSNQTMIRQK
-1046 TIETRLLESEK
+1046 DIETRLLESEK
-1057 ADRKQDQEKKRES
+1057 ADRKQDEEKKRES

-1089 TKQSQQEMLKT
+1089 SKQSQQEMLRT

-1109 KEKVNNYF
+1109 KEKVNQYF

>member
-1 MHEFNTELIKKI
+1 MRNYNNELVEKI

-22 NKLYKGALIFLF
+22 NILYKGALIFIF

-64 LAVFLLL
+64 LAVFALLL
-71 LLFFVILPFFKYM
+71 VFFVLIPLFKYF
-84 GLGKQLSRDQI
+84 GLGRQLGREQI
-95 ARIVGDYF
+95 AKMVGSYF

-112 VLQLQDQ
+112 LLQLQNQ
-119 MEQGD
+119 LEQGD
-124 YQSYE
+124 YKSYE
-129 LLKTAIQ
+129 LLETAIQ
-136 TKTDQLKPFPF
+136 TKTAQLKPFPF
-147 VKAVHFENTTRYLK
+147 VKAIRFENTTRYLK
-161 WAVIPV
+161 WAVIPII
-167 LIFVLIFSI
+167 IFVLIFSI

-185 KRIVNYSQEYE
+185 KRIVNYTQEYE

-203 VLEQDNL
+203 ELLNKKL

-217 LTVKMKIVGEELPN
+217 FTIRMKIEGEELPN
-231 ELYVAYN
+231 ELYIVYN

-244 VKENNSEFSYTF
+244 VKDNNSEFSYTF
-256 TNLRQNTD
+256 TNIRQNTD
-264 FQLYTDEVSSQTYTI
+264 FQLYTEEVNSQTYTI

-285 VTIGFA
+285 VTIGFS

-300 NKNDEILENVGSA
+300 NKNEEVLDNVGTA
-313 SVPEGTRI
+313 SVPEGTKI
-321 SWQFYTKNTDN
+321 SWQFYTKNTDSIE
-332 LQFFYQDQEMDLTS
+332 FIYQDHEMNLSSED
-346 DNDNFSASLLAKAS
+346 DNFAAALTVHAS
-360 FDYSIVNKNKY
+360 FDYSIVNKNKF

-393 VESKV
+393 VESRV

-415 YGFSSLYFVYSKFDE
+415 YGFSNLYFVYSKFDD
-430 KGQLIQKDVKVPI
+430 KGQVIQSNVKVPI

-460 AMFELGP
+460 AMFELSP
-467 GYSMDYHF
+467 GYSMAYHF

-494 DYKVKTQDEIDKDI
+494 DYKVKTQEEIDKELD
-508 ERSSVQAKSD
+508 RTSTQAKSD
-518 MDDLMKESAQI
+518 MDNLMKESSQI
-529 MKDIEKLNR
+529 MKDIEKMNR

-553 MEELLNKFSELKNQI
+553 MEELLNKFNELKNQLQ
-568 NELKKQQS
+568 EMKKQQS
-576 INNQVENQY
+576 MNNQLENQY
-585 KNYNEDILKKQ
+585 KNYSEDILKKQ

-613 MIDQM
+613 MLQQIQ
-618 RQMMENMNKD
+618 QMMENMNKD

-652 QLFKELEME
+652 QLYKELEME
-661 KKVNDFLEKA
+661 KKVNEFLDKT

-680 LSLQTQKKEIAK
+680 LSIQTQKKDISK
-692 EELMKQQQ
+692 ENLQKQQQ
-700 EIQKRYDELKQ
+700 EIQQRYDELKKE
-711 DLKDIKNL
+711 LKEIKEL

-744 DAKQQLEKNNRSK
+744 DAQQQLDKNNRSK
-757 ASGSQKSAAEKMEE
+757 ASGSQKSASEKMEE
-771 MADKLE
+771 LADRLE

-782 SELEEITEDI
+782 SELEEVTEDI

-803 QLSFNQEDVMK
+803 QISFDQEDVMK
-814 QVQKTNARSSFF
+814 MTQRLSPRSSNY
-826 TTFMSSQHEIREGMK
+826 TNHIAKQNVVKNNMK
-841 LVEDSLLALA
+841 MIEDSLLALA
-851 RRQMSVKPFITK
+851 HRQLSVKPFITK
-863 EVSKIN
+863 EVTKIN
-869 NYIESVNGLLD
+869 NYIQSVYAGYD
-880 GRNPQKAAQNQQFA
+880 ARNPKKAAQDQQFA
-894 LTSMNNLA
+894 LTSMNNLS

-924 KAGNG
+924 KSGNG
-929 SCNNPGGK
+929 SCSKPGGK
-937 GKSKKARAKEL
+937 GKSKKTRAKEL

-971 GQSGQN
+971 GQS

-1015 KELDKLI
+1015 KSLDKLI
-1022 EDMQKTEKELVNRT
+1022 EEMQKTEKELVNRT
-1036 LSDQTIIRQK
+1036 LSDQTLIRQK
-1046 TIETRLLESEK
+1046 NIETRMLESEK
-1057 ADRKQDQEKKRES
+1057 ADRKQDEEKKRES

-1077 NTNPPKDWNLDK
+1077 NANPPKDWNLDK
-1089 TKQSQQEMLKT
+1089 TKQSQQEMLRT

>member
-1 MHEFNTELIKKI
+1 MRNYNNELVEKI

-22 NKLYKGALIFLF
+22 NILYKGALIFIF

-64 LAVFLLL
+64 LAVFALLL
-71 LLFFVILPFFKYM
+71 VFFVLIPLFKYF
-84 GLGKQLSRDQI
+84 GLGRQLSREQI
-95 ARIVGDYF
+95 AKMVGSYF

-112 VLQLQDQ
+112 LLQLQDQ
-119 MEQGD
+119 LEQGD
-124 YQSYE
+124 YKSYE
-129 LLKTAIQ
+129 LLETAIQ
-136 TKTDQLKPFPF
+136 TKTAQLKPFPF
-147 VKAVHFENTTRYLK
+147 VKAIRFENTTRYLK
-161 WAVIPV
+161 WAVIPI

-203 VLEQDNL
+203 ELLNKKL

-217 LTVKMKIVGEELPN
+217 FTIRMKIEGEELPN
-231 ELYVAYN
+231 ELYIVYN

-244 VKENNSEFSYTF
+244 VKDNNSEFSYTF

-264 FQLYTDEVSSQTYTI
+264 FQLYTDEVNSQTYTI

-285 VTIGFA
+285 VTIGFS

-300 NKNDEILENVGSA
+300 NKNEEVLDNVGTA
-313 SVPEGTRI
+313 SVPEGTKI
-321 SWQFYTKNTDN
+321 SWQFYTKNTDSIE
-332 LQFFYQDQEMDLTS
+332 FIYQDHEMNLS
-346 DNDNFSASLLAKAS
+346 SENDNFAAALTVHAS
-360 FDYSIVNKNKY
+360 FDYSIVNKNKF

-393 VESKV
+393 VESRV

-415 YGFSSLYFVYSKFDE
+415 YGFSNLYFVYSKFDD
-430 KGQLIQKDVKVPI
+430 KGQVIQSNVKVPI

-460 AMFELGP
+460 AMFELSP
-467 GYSMDYHF
+467 GYSMAYYF

-494 DYKVKTQDEIDKDI
+494 DYKVKTQEEIDKELD
-508 ERSSVQAKSD
+508 RTSTQAKSD
-518 MDDLMKESAQI
+518 MDNLMKESSQI
-529 MKDIEKLNR
+529 MKDIEKMNR

-553 MEELLNKFSELKNQI
+553 MEELLNKFNELKNQLQ
-568 NELKKQQS
+568 EMKKQQS
-576 INNQVENQY
+576 MNNQLENQY
-585 KNYNEDILKKQ
+585 KNYSEDILKKQ

-613 MIDQM
+613 MLQQIQ
-618 RQMMENMNKD
+618 QMMENMNKD

-652 QLFKELEME
+652 QLYKELEME
-661 KKVNDFLEKA
+661 KKVNEFLDKT

-680 LSLQTQKKEIAK
+680 LSIQTQKKDISK
-692 EELMKQQQ
+692 ENLQKQQQ
-700 EIQKRYDELKQ
+700 EIQQRYDELKK
-711 DLKDIKNL
+711 DLKEIKEL

-744 DAKQQLEKNNRSK
+744 DAQQQLDKNNRSK
-757 ASGSQKSAAEKMEE
+757 ASGSQKSASEKMEE
-771 MADKLE
+771 LADKLE

-782 SELEEITEDI
+782 SELEEVTEDI

-803 QLSFNQEDVMK
+803 QISFDQEDVMK
-814 QVQKTNARSSFF
+814 MTQRLSPRSSNY
-826 TTFMSSQHEIREGMK
+826 TNHIAKQNVVKNNMK
-841 LVEDSLLALA
+841 MIEDSLLALA
-851 RRQMSVKPFITK
+851 RRQLSVKPFITK

-869 NYIESVNGLLD
+869 NYIQSVYAGFD
-880 GRNPQKAAQNQQFA
+880 ARNPKKAAQDQQFA
-894 LTSMNNLA
+894 LTSMNNLS

-929 SCNNPGGK
+929 SCNKPGGK
-937 GKSKKARAKEL
+937 GKSKKTRAKEL

-971 GQSGQN
+971 GQS

-1015 KELDKLI
+1015 ASLDKLI
-1022 EDMQKTEKELVNRT
+1022 EEMQKTEKELVNRT
-1036 LSDQTIIRQK
+1036 LSDQTLIRQK
-1046 TIETRLLESEK
+1046 DIETRMLESEK
-1057 ADRKQDQEKKRES
+1057 ADRKQDEEKKRES

-1077 NTNPPKDWNLDK
+1077 NANPPKDWNLDK
-1089 TKQSQQEMLKT
+1089 TKQSQQEMLRT

>member
-1 MHEFNTELIKKI
+1 MQNYNNELVEKI

-22 NKLYKGALIFLF
+22 NILYKGALIFIF

-64 LAVFLLL
+64 LGVFALLL
-71 LLFFVILPFFKYM
+71 VFFVLIPLFKYF
-84 GLGKQLSRDQI
+84 GLGRQLSREQI
-95 ARIVGDYF
+95 AKMVGSYF

-112 VLQLQDQ
+112 LLQLQDQ
-119 MEQGD
+119 LEQGD
-124 YQSYE
+124 YKSYE
-129 LLKTAIQ
+129 LLETAIQ
-136 TKTDQLKPFPF
+136 TKTAQLKPFPF
-147 VKAVHFENTTRYLK
+147 VKAIRFENTTRYLK
-161 WAVIPV
+161 WAVIPI

-185 KRIVNYSQEYE
+185 KRIVNYTQEYE

-203 VLEQDNL
+203 ELLNKKL

-217 LTVKMKIVGEELPN
+217 YTIRMKIEGEELPN
-231 ELYVAYN
+231 ELFIVYN

-244 VKENNSEFSYTF
+244 VKDNNSEFSYTF

-264 FQLYTDEVSSQTYTI
+264 FQLYTDEVRSQNYTI

-285 VTIGFA
+285 VTIGFS

-300 NKNDEILENVGSA
+300 NKNDEVLDNVGTA

-321 SWQFYTKNTDN
+321 SWQFYTKNTDSIE
-332 LQFFYQDQEMDLTS
+332 FIYQDQAMDLSS
-346 DNDNFSASLLAKAS
+346 DNDNFAAALTVRAS

-393 VESKV
+393 VESRM

-415 YGFSSLYFVYSKFDE
+415 YGFSNLYFVYSKFDDR
-430 KGQLIQKDVKVPI
+430 GQVIQSNVKVPI

-460 AMFELGP
+460 AMFEMGP
-467 GYSMDYHF
+467 GYSMAYHF

-494 DYKVKTQDEIDKDI
+494 DYKVKTQEEIDKELD
-508 ERSSVQAKSD
+508 RTSSQAKSD
-518 MDDLMKESAQI
+518 MDNLMKESSQI

-553 MEELLNKFSELKNQI
+553 MEELLNKFNELKNQL
-568 NELKKQQS
+568 NEMKKQQS
-576 INNQVENQY
+576 MNNQLENQY
-585 KNYNEDILKKQ
+585 KNYSEDILKKQ
-596 QELEQRMDELLS
+596 MELEQRMDELLS

-613 MIDQM
+613 MLDQI

-652 QLFKELEME
+652 QLYKELEME
-661 KKVNDFLEKA
+661 KKVNEFLDKT

-680 LSLQTQKKEIAK
+680 LSIQTQKKDINK
-692 EELMKQQQ
+692 EDLMKQQQ
-700 EIQKRYDELKQ
+700 DIQKRYDELKQ
-711 DLKDIKNL
+711 DLKEIKDL

-724 QPNKLSNTDSLQQAL
+724 HPTKLSNTDSIQQQL
-739 EQDLN
+739 EQDMK
-744 DAKQQLEKNNRSK
+744 DAQQQLEKNNRSK
-757 ASGSQKSAAEKMEE
+757 ASGSQKSASEKMEE
-771 MADKLE
+771 LADKLE

-782 SELEEITEDI
+782 SELEEVTEDI
-792 AVLRQILDNLV
+792 ATLRQILDNLV
-803 QLSFNQEDVMK
+803 QISFDQEEVMK
-814 QVQKTNARSSFF
+814 MTQRLSPRSSNY
-826 TTFMSSQHEIREGMK
+826 TNHLAKQHSVKDNMK
-841 LVEDSLLALA
+841 MVEDSLLALA
-851 RRQMSVKPFITK
+851 RRQLSVKPYITK

-869 NYIESVNGLLD
+869 SYIQSVYAAFD
-880 GRNPQKAAQNQQFA
+880 SRNPKKAAQDQQFA
-894 LTSMNNLA
+894 LTSMNNLS

-924 KAGNG
+924 KSGNG
-929 SCNNPGGK
+929 SCNKPGGK
-937 GKSKKARAKEL
+937 GKSKKTRAKEL

-971 GQSGQN
+971 GQS

-1015 KELDKLI
+1015 KSLDKLI
-1022 EDMQKTEKELVNRT
+1022 EEMQKTEKELVNRT
-1036 LSDQTIIRQK
+1036 LSDQTLIRQK
-1046 TIETRLLESEK
+1046 DIETRMLESEK
-1057 ADRKQDQEKKRES
+1057 ADRKQDEEKKRES
-1070 TEGRDIL
+1070 TEGKDIL
-1077 NTNPPKDWNLDK
+1077 NSNPPKDWNLDK
-1089 TKQSQQEMLKT
+1089 TKQSQQEMLRT

>member
-1 MHEFNTELIKKI
+1 MRNYNNELVEKI

-22 NKLYKGALIFLF
+22 NILYKGALIFIF

-64 LAVFLLL
+64 LAVFALLL
-71 LLFFVILPFFKYM
+71 VFFLLIPLFKYF
-84 GLGKQLSRDQI
+84 GLGRQLSREQI
-95 ARIVGDYF
+95 AKMVGSYF

-112 VLQLQDQ
+112 LLQLQDQ
-119 MEQGD
+119 LEQGD
-124 YQSYE
+124 YKSYE
-129 LLKTAIQ
+129 LLETAIQ
-136 TKTDQLKPFPF
+136 TKTAQLKPFPF
-147 VKAVHFENTTRYLK
+147 VKAIRFENTTRYLK
-161 WAVIPV
+161 WAVIPI

-203 VLEQDNL
+203 ELLNKKL

-217 LTVKMKIVGEELPN
+217 FTIRMKIEGEELPN
-231 ELYVAYN
+231 ELYIVYN

-244 VKENNSEFSYTF
+244 VKDNNSEFSYTF
-256 TNLRQNTD
+256 TNLRQNTE
-264 FQLYTDEVSSQTYTI
+264 FQLYTDEVNSQTYTI

-285 VTIGFA
+285 VTIGFS

-300 NKNDEILENVGSA
+300 NKNEEVLDNVGTA
-313 SVPEGTRI
+313 SVPEGTKI
-321 SWQFYTKNTDN
+321 SWQFYTKNTDSIE
-332 LQFFYQDQEMDLTS
+332 FIYQDHEMNLS
-346 DNDNFSASLLAKAS
+346 SENDNFAAALTVHAS
-360 FDYSIVNKNKY
+360 FDYSIVNKNKF

-393 VESKV
+393 VESRV

-415 YGFSSLYFVYSKFDE
+415 YGFSNLYFVYSKFDD
-430 KGQLIQKDVKVPI
+430 KGQVIQSNVKVPI

-460 AMFELGP
+460 AMFELSP
-467 GYSMDYHF
+467 GYSMAYHF

-494 DYKVKTQDEIDKDI
+494 DYKVKTQEEIDKELD
-508 ERSSVQAKSD
+508 RTSTQAKSD
-518 MDDLMKESAQI
+518 MDNLMKESSQI
-529 MKDIEKLNR
+529 MKDIEKMNR

-553 MEELLNKFSELKNQI
+553 MEELLNKFNELKNQLQ
-568 NELKKQQS
+568 EMKKQQS
-576 INNQVENQY
+576 MNNQLENQY
-585 KNYNEDILKKQ
+585 KNYSEDILKKQ

-613 MIDQM
+613 MLQQIQ
-618 RQMMENMNKD
+618 QMMENMNKD

-652 QLFKELEME
+652 QLYKELEME
-661 KKVNDFLEKA
+661 KKVNEFLDKT

-680 LSLQTQKKEIAK
+680 LSIQTQKKDISK
-692 EELMKQQQ
+692 ENLQKQQQ
-700 EIQKRYDELKQ
+700 EIQQRYDELKK
-711 DLKDIKNL
+711 DLKEIKEL

-744 DAKQQLEKNNRSK
+744 DAQQQLDKNNRSK
-757 ASGSQKSAAEKMEE
+757 ASGSQKSASEKMEE
-771 MADKLE
+771 LADRME

-782 SELEEITEDI
+782 SELEEVTEDI

-803 QLSFNQEDVMK
+803 QISFDQEDVMK
-814 QVQKTNARSSFF
+814 MTQRLSPRSSNY
-826 TTFMSSQHEIREGMK
+826 TNHIAKQNVVKNNMK
-841 LVEDSLLALA
+841 MIEDSLLALA
-851 RRQMSVKPFITK
+851 RRQLSVKPFITK

-869 NYIESVNGLLD
+869 NYIQSVYAGFD
-880 GRNPQKAAQNQQFA
+880 ARNPKKAAQDQQFA
-894 LTSMNNLA
+894 LTSMNNLS

-929 SCNNPGGK
+929 SCNKPGGK
-937 GKSKKARAKEL
+937 GKSKKTRAKEL

-971 GQSGQN
+971 GQS

-1015 KELDKLI
+1015 ASLDKLI
-1022 EDMQKTEKELVNRT
+1022 EEMQKTEKELVNRT
-1036 LSDQTIIRQK
+1036 LSDQTLIRQK
-1046 TIETRLLESEK
+1046 DIETRMLESEK
-1057 ADRKQDQEKKRES
+1057 ADRKQDEEKKRES

-1077 NTNPPKDWNLDK
+1077 NANPPKDWNLDK
-1089 TKQSQQEMLKT
+1089 TKQSQQEMLRT

>member
-1 MHEFNTELIKKI
+1 MRNYNNELVEKI

-22 NKLYKGALIFLF
+22 NILYKGALIFIF

-64 LAVFLLL
+64 LAVFALLL
-71 LLFFVILPFFKYM
+71 VFFVLIPLFKYF
-84 GLGKQLSRDQI
+84 GLGRQLSREQI
-95 ARIVGDYF
+95 AKMVGSYF

-112 VLQLQDQ
+112 LLQLQDQ
-119 MEQGD
+119 LEQGD
-124 YQSYE
+124 YKSYE
-129 LLKTAIQ
+129 LLETAIQ
-136 TKTDQLKPFPF
+136 TKTAQLKPFPF
-147 VKAVHFENTTRYLK
+147 VKAIRFENTTRYLK
-161 WAVIPV
+161 WAVIPI

-203 VLEQDNL
+203 ELLNKKL

-217 LTVKMKIVGEELPN
+217 FTIRMKIEGEELPN
-231 ELYVAYN
+231 ELYIVYN

-244 VKENNSEFSYTF
+244 VKDNNSEFSYTF

-264 FQLYTDEVSSQTYTI
+264 FQLYTDEVNSQTYTI

-285 VTIGFA
+285 VTIGFS

-300 NKNDEILENVGSA
+300 NKNEEVLDNVGTA
-313 SVPEGTRI
+313 SVPEGTKI
-321 SWQFYTKNTDN
+321 SWQFYTKNTDSIE
-332 LQFFYQDQEMDLTS
+332 FIYQDHEMNLS
-346 DNDNFSASLLAKAS
+346 SENDNFAAALTVHAS
-360 FDYSIVNKNKY
+360 FDYSIVNKNKF

-393 VESKV
+393 VESRV

-415 YGFSSLYFVYSKFDE
+415 YGFSNLYFVYSKFDD
-430 KGQLIQKDVKVPI
+430 KGQVIQSNVKVPI

-460 AMFELGP
+460 AMFELSP
-467 GYSMDYHF
+467 GYSMAYHF

-494 DYKVKTQDEIDKDI
+494 DYKVKTQEEIDKELD
-508 ERSSVQAKSD
+508 RTSTQAKSD
-518 MDDLMKESAQI
+518 MDNLMKESSQI
-529 MKDIEKLNR
+529 MKDIEKMNR

-553 MEELLNKFSELKNQI
+553 MEELLNKFNELKNQLQ
-568 NELKKQQS
+568 EMKKQQS
-576 INNQVENQY
+576 MNNQLENQY
-585 KNYNEDILKKQ
+585 KNYSEDILKKQ

-613 MIDQM
+613 MLQQIQ
-618 RQMMENMNKD
+618 QMMENMNKD

-652 QLFKELEME
+652 QLYKELEME
-661 KKVNDFLEKA
+661 KKVNDFLDKT

-680 LSLQTQKKEIAK
+680 LSIQTQKKDISK
-692 EELMKQQQ
+692 ENLQKQQQ
-700 EIQKRYDELKQ
+700 EIQQRYDELKK
-711 DLKDIKNL
+711 DLKEIKEL

-744 DAKQQLEKNNRSK
+744 DAQQQLDKNNRSK
-757 ASGSQKSAAEKMEE
+757 ASGSQKSASEKMEE
-771 MADKLE
+771 LADRLE

-782 SELEEITEDI
+782 SELEEVTEDI

-803 QLSFNQEDVMK
+803 QISFDQEDVMK
-814 QVQKTNARSSFF
+814 MTQRLSPRSSNY
-826 TTFMSSQHEIREGMK
+826 TNHIAKQNVVKNNMK
-841 LVEDSLLALA
+841 MIEDSLLALA
-851 RRQMSVKPFITK
+851 RRQLSVKPFITK

-869 NYIESVNGLLD
+869 NYIQSVYAGFD
-880 GRNPQKAAQNQQFA
+880 ARNPKKAAQDQQFA
-894 LTSMNNLA
+894 LTSMNNLS

-929 SCNNPGGK
+929 SCNKPGGK
-937 GKSKKARAKEL
+937 GKSKKTRAKEL

-971 GQSGQN
+971 GQS

-1015 KELDKLI
+1015 ASLDKLI
-1022 EDMQKTEKELVNRT
+1022 EEMQKTEKELVNRT
-1036 LSDQTIIRQK
+1036 LSDQTLIRQK
-1046 TIETRLLESEK
+1046 DIETRMLESEK
-1057 ADRKQDQEKKRES
+1057 ADRKQDEEKKRES

-1077 NTNPPKDWNLDK
+1077 NANPPKDWNLDK
-1089 TKQSQQEMLKT
+1089 TKQSQQEMLRT

>member
-1 MHEFNTELIKKI
+1 MQNYNNELVEKI

-22 NKLYKGALIFLF
+22 NILYKGALIFIF

-64 LAVFLLL
+64 LGVFALLL
-71 LLFFVILPFFKYM
+71 VFFVLIPLFKYF
-84 GLGKQLSRDQI
+84 GLGRQLSREQI
-95 ARIVGDYF
+95 AKMVGSYF

-112 VLQLQDQ
+112 LLQLQDQ
-119 MEQGD
+119 LEQGD
-124 YQSYE
+124 YKSYE
-129 LLKTAIQ
+129 LLETAIQ
-136 TKTDQLKPFPF
+136 TKTAQLKPFPF
-147 VKAVHFENTTRYLK
+147 VKAIRFEKTTRYLK
-161 WAVIPV
+161 WAVIPI

-185 KRIVNYSQEYE
+185 KRIVNYTQEYE

-203 VLEQDNL
+203 ELLNKKL

-217 LTVKMKIVGEELPN
+217 YTIRMKIEGEELPN
-231 ELYVAYN
+231 ELFIVYN

-244 VKENNSEFSYTF
+244 VKDNNSEFSYTF

-264 FQLYTDEVSSQTYTI
+264 FQLYTDEVRSQNYTI

-285 VTIGFA
+285 VTIGFS

-300 NKNDEILENVGSA
+300 NKNDEVLDNVGTA

-321 SWQFYTKNTDN
+321 SWQFYTKNTDSIE
-332 LQFFYQDQEMDLTS
+332 FIYQDQAMDLSS
-346 DNDNFSASLLAKAS
+346 DNDNFAAALTVRAS

-393 VESKV
+393 VESRM

-415 YGFSSLYFVYSKFDE
+415 YGFSNLYFVYSKFDDR
-430 KGQLIQKDVKVPI
+430 GQVIQSNVKVPI

-460 AMFELGP
+460 AMFEMGP
-467 GYSMDYHF
+467 GYSMAYHF

-494 DYKVKTQDEIDKDI
+494 DYKVKTQEEIDKELD
-508 ERSSVQAKSD
+508 RTSSQAKSD
-518 MDDLMKESAQI
+518 MDNLMKESSQI

-553 MEELLNKFSELKNQI
+553 MEELLNKFNELKNQL
-568 NELKKQQS
+568 NEMKKQQS
-576 INNQVENQY
+576 MNNQLENQY
-585 KNYNEDILKKQ
+585 KNYSEDILKKQ
-596 QELEQRMDELLS
+596 MELEQRMDELLS

-613 MIDQM
+613 MLDQI

-652 QLFKELEME
+652 QLYKELEME
-661 KKVNDFLEKA
+661 KKVNEFLDKT

-680 LSLQTQKKEIAK
+680 LSIQTQKKDINK
-692 EELMKQQQ
+692 EDLMKQQQ
-700 EIQKRYDELKQ
+700 DIQKRYDELKQ
-711 DLKDIKNL
+711 DLKEIKDL

-724 QPNKLSNTDSLQQAL
+724 HPTKLSNTDSIQQQL
-739 EQDLN
+739 EQDMK
-744 DAKQQLEKNNRSK
+744 DAQQQLEKNNRSK
-757 ASGSQKSAAEKMEE
+757 ASGSQKSASEKMEE
-771 MADKLE
+771 LADKLE

-782 SELEEITEDI
+782 SELEEVTEDI
-792 AVLRQILDNLV
+792 ATLRQILDNLV
-803 QLSFNQEDVMK
+803 QISFDQEEVMK
-814 QVQKTNARSSFF
+814 MTQRLSPRSSNY
-826 TTFMSSQHEIREGMK
+826 TNHLAKQHSVKDNMK
-841 LVEDSLLALA
+841 MVEDSLLALA
-851 RRQMSVKPFITK
+851 RRQLSVKPYITK

-869 NYIESVNGLLD
+869 SYIQSVYAAFD
-880 GRNPQKAAQNQQFA
+880 SRNPKKAAQDQQFA
-894 LTSMNNLA
+894 LTSMNNLS

-924 KAGNG
+924 KSGNG
-929 SCNNPGGK
+929 SCNKPGGK
-937 GKSKKARAKEL
+937 GKSKKTRAKEL

-971 GQSGQN
+971 GQS

-1015 KELDKLI
+1015 KSLDKLI
-1022 EDMQKTEKELVNRT
+1022 EEMQKTEKELVNRT
-1036 LSDQTIIRQK
+1036 LSDQTLIRQK
-1046 TIETRLLESEK
+1046 DIETRMLESEK
-1057 ADRKQDQEKKRES
+1057 ADRKQDEEKKRES
-1070 TEGRDIL
+1070 TEGKDIL
-1077 NTNPPKDWNLDK
+1077 NSNPPKDWNLDK
-1089 TKQSQQEMLKT
+1089 TKQSQQEMLRT

>member
-1 MHEFNTELIKKI
+1 MRNYNNELVEKI

-22 NKLYKGALIFLF
+22 NILYKGALIFIF

-64 LAVFLLL
+64 LAVFALLL
-71 LLFFVILPFFKYM
+71 VFFVLIPLFKYF
-84 GLGKQLSRDQI
+84 GLGRQLSREQI
-95 ARIVGDYF
+95 AKMVGSYF

-112 VLQLQDQ
+112 LLQLQDQ
-119 MEQGD
+119 LEQGD
-124 YQSYE
+124 YKSYE
-129 LLKTAIQ
+129 LLETAIQ
-136 TKTDQLKPFPF
+136 TKTAQLKPFPF
-147 VKAVHFENTTRYLK
+147 VKAIRFENTTRYLK
-161 WAVIPV
+161 WAVIPI

-203 VLEQDNL
+203 ELLNKKL

-217 LTVKMKIVGEELPN
+217 FTIRMKIEGEELPN
-231 ELYVAYN
+231 ELYIVYN

-244 VKENNSEFSYTF
+244 VKDNNSEFSYTF

-264 FQLYTDEVSSQTYTI
+264 FQLYTDEVNSQTYTI

-285 VTIGFA
+285 VTIGFS

-300 NKNDEILENVGSA
+300 NKNEEVLDNVGTA
-313 SVPEGTRI
+313 SVPEGTKI
-321 SWQFYTKNTDN
+321 SWQFYTKNTDSIE
-332 LQFFYQDQEMDLTS
+332 FIYQDHEMNLS
-346 DNDNFSASLLAKAS
+346 SENDNFAAALTVHAS
-360 FDYSIVNKNKY
+360 FDYSIVNKNKF

-393 VESKV
+393 VESRV

-415 YGFSSLYFVYSKFDE
+415 YGFSNLYFVYSKFDD
-430 KGQLIQKDVKVPI
+430 KGQVIQSNVKVPI

-460 AMFELGP
+460 AMFELSP
-467 GYSMDYHF
+467 GYSMAYHF

-494 DYKVKTQDEIDKDI
+494 DYKVKTQEEIDKELD
-508 ERSSVQAKSD
+508 RTSTQAKSD
-518 MDDLMKESAQI
+518 MDNLMKESSQI
-529 MKDIEKLNR
+529 MKDIEKMNR

-553 MEELLNKFSELKNQI
+553 MEELLNKFNELKNQLQ
-568 NELKKQQS
+568 EMKKQQS
-576 INNQVENQY
+576 MNNQLENQY
-585 KNYNEDILKKQ
+585 KNYSEDILKKQ

-613 MIDQM
+613 MLQQIQ
-618 RQMMENMNKD
+618 QMMENMNKD

-652 QLFKELEME
+652 QLYKELEME
-661 KKVNDFLEKA
+661 KKVNEFLDKT

-680 LSLQTQKKEIAK
+680 LSIQTQKKDISK
-692 EELMKQQQ
+692 ENLQKQQQ
-700 EIQKRYDELKQ
+700 EIQQRYDELKK
-711 DLKDIKNL
+711 DLKEIKEL

-744 DAKQQLEKNNRSK
+744 DAQQQLDKNNRSK
-757 ASGSQKSAAEKMEE
+757 ASGSQKSASEKMEE
-771 MADKLE
+771 LADKLE

-782 SELEEITEDI
+782 SELEEVTEDI

-803 QLSFNQEDVMK
+803 QISFDQEDVMK
-814 QVQKTNARSSFF
+814 MTQRLSPRSSNY
-826 TTFMSSQHEIREGMK
+826 TNHIAKQNVVKNNMK
-841 LVEDSLLALA
+841 MIEDSLLALA
-851 RRQMSVKPFITK
+851 RRQLSVKPFITK

-869 NYIESVNGLLD
+869 NYIQSVYAGFD
-880 GRNPQKAAQNQQFA
+880 ARNPKKAAQDQQFA
-894 LTSMNNLA
+894 LTSMNNLS

-929 SCNNPGGK
+929 SCNKPGGK
-937 GKSKKARAKEL
+937 GKSKKTRAKEL

-971 GQSGQN
+971 GQS

-1015 KELDKLI
+1015 ASLDKLI
-1022 EDMQKTEKELVNRT
+1022 EEMQKTEKELVNRT
-1036 LSDQTIIRQK
+1036 LSDQTLIRQK
-1046 TIETRLLESEK
+1046 DIETRMLESEK
-1057 ADRKQDQEKKRES
+1057 ADRKQDEEKKRES

-1077 NTNPPKDWNLDK
+1077 NANPPKDWNLDK
-1089 TKQSQQEMLKT
+1089 TKQSQQEMLRT

>member
-1 MHEFNTELIKKI
+1 MRNYNNELVEKI

-22 NKLYKGALIFLF
+22 NILYKGALIFIF

-64 LAVFLLL
+64 LAVFALLL
-71 LLFFVILPFFKYM
+71 VFFLLIPLFKYF
-84 GLGKQLSRDQI
+84 GLGRQLSREQI
-95 ARIVGDYF
+95 AKMVGSYF

-112 VLQLQDQ
+112 LLQLQDQ
-119 MEQGD
+119 LEQGD
-124 YQSYE
+124 YKSYE
-129 LLKTAIQ
+129 LLETAIQ
-136 TKTDQLKPFPF
+136 TKTAQLKPFPF
-147 VKAVHFENTTRYLK
+147 VKAIRFENTTRYLK
-161 WAVIPV
+161 WAVIPI

-203 VLEQDNL
+203 ELLNKKL

-217 LTVKMKIVGEELPN
+217 FTIRMKIEGEELPN
-231 ELYVAYN
+231 ELYIVYN

-244 VKENNSEFSYTF
+244 VKDNNSEFSYTF

-264 FQLYTDEVSSQTYTI
+264 FQLYTDEVNSQTYTI

-285 VTIGFA
+285 VTIGFS

-300 NKNDEILENVGSA
+300 NKNEEVLDNVGTA
-313 SVPEGTRI
+313 SVPEGTKI
-321 SWQFYTKNTDN
+321 SWQFYTKNTDSIE
-332 LQFFYQDQEMDLTS
+332 FIYQDHEMNLS
-346 DNDNFSASLLAKAS
+346 SENDNFAAALTVHAS
-360 FDYSIVNKNKY
+360 FDYSIVNKNKF

-393 VESKV
+393 VESRV

-415 YGFSSLYFVYSKFDE
+415 YGFSNLYFVYSKFDD
-430 KGQLIQKDVKVPI
+430 KGQVIQSNVKVPI

-460 AMFELGP
+460 AMFELSP
-467 GYSMDYHF
+467 GYSMAYHF

-494 DYKVKTQDEIDKDI
+494 DYKVKTQEEIDKELD
-508 ERSSVQAKSD
+508 RTSTQAKSD
-518 MDDLMKESAQI
+518 MDNLMKESSQI
-529 MKDIEKLNR
+529 MKDIEKMNR

-553 MEELLNKFSELKNQI
+553 MEELLNKFNELKNQLQ
-568 NELKKQQS
+568 EMKKQQS
-576 INNQVENQY
+576 MNNQLENQY
-585 KNYNEDILKKQ
+585 KNYSEDILKKQ

-613 MIDQM
+613 MLQQIQ
-618 RQMMENMNKD
+618 QMMENMNKD

-652 QLFKELEME
+652 QLYKELEME
-661 KKVNDFLEKA
+661 KKVNEFLDKT

-680 LSLQTQKKEIAK
+680 LSIQTQKKDISK
-692 EELMKQQQ
+692 ENLQKQQQ
-700 EIQKRYDELKQ
+700 EIQQRYDELKK
-711 DLKDIKNL
+711 DLKEIKEL

-739 EQDLN
+739 EQNLN
-744 DAKQQLEKNNRSK
+744 DAQQQLDKNNRSK
-757 ASGSQKSAAEKMEE
+757 ASGSQKSASEKMEE
-771 MADKLE
+771 LADKLE

-782 SELEEITEDI
+782 SELEEVTEDI

-803 QLSFNQEDVMK
+803 QISFDQEDVMK
-814 QVQKTNARSSFF
+814 MTQRLSPRSSNY
-826 TTFMSSQHEIREGMK
+826 TNHIAKQNVVKNNMK
-841 LVEDSLLALA
+841 MIEDSLLALA
-851 RRQMSVKPFITK
+851 RRQLSVKPFITK

-869 NYIESVNGLLD
+869 NYIQSVYAGFD
-880 GRNPQKAAQNQQFA
+880 ARNPKKAAQDQQFA
-894 LTSMNNLA
+894 LTSMNNLS

-929 SCNNPGGK
+929 SCNKPGGK
-937 GKSKKARAKEL
+937 GKSKKTRAKEL

-971 GQSGQN
+971 GQS

-1015 KELDKLI
+1015 ASLDKLI
-1022 EDMQKTEKELVNRT
+1022 EEMQKTEKELVNRT
-1036 LSDQTIIRQK
+1036 LSDQTLIRQK
-1046 TIETRLLESEK
+1046 DIETRMLESEK
-1057 ADRKQDQEKKRES
+1057 ADRKQDEEKKRES

-1077 NTNPPKDWNLDK
+1077 NANPPKDWNLDK
-1089 TKQSQQEMLKT
+1089 TKQSQQEMLRT

>member
-1 MHEFNTELIKKI
+1 MRNYNNELVEKI

-22 NKLYKGALIFLF
+22 NILYKGALIFIF

-64 LAVFLLL
+64 LAVFALLL
-71 LLFFVILPFFKYM
+71 VFFVLIPLFKYF
-84 GLGKQLSRDQI
+84 GLGRQLSREQI
-95 ARIVGDYF
+95 AKMVGSYF

-112 VLQLQDQ
+112 LLQLQDQ
-119 MEQGD
+119 LEQGD
-124 YQSYE
+124 YKSYE
-129 LLKTAIQ
+129 LLETAIQ
-136 TKTDQLKPFPF
+136 TKTAQLKPFPF
-147 VKAVHFENTTRYLK
+147 VKAIRFENTTRYLK
-161 WAVIPV
+161 WAVIPI

-203 VLEQDNL
+203 ELLNKKL

-217 LTVKMKIVGEELPN
+217 FTIRMKIEGEELPN
-231 ELYVAYN
+231 ELYIVYN

-244 VKENNSEFSYTF
+244 VKDNNSEFSYTF
-256 TNLRQNTD
+256 TNLRQNTE
-264 FQLYTDEVSSQTYTI
+264 FQLYTDEVNSQTYTI

-285 VTIGFA
+285 VTIGFS

-300 NKNDEILENVGSA
+300 NKNEEVLDNVGTA
-313 SVPEGTRI
+313 SVPEGTKI
-321 SWQFYTKNTDN
+321 SWQFYTKNTDSIE
-332 LQFFYQDQEMDLTS
+332 FIYQDHEMNLS
-346 DNDNFSASLLAKAS
+346 SENDNFAAALTVHAS
-360 FDYSIVNKNKY
+360 FNYSIVNKNKF

-393 VESKV
+393 VESRV

-415 YGFSSLYFVYSKFDE
+415 YGFSNLYFVYSKFDD
-430 KGQLIQKDVKVPI
+430 KGQVIQSNVKVPI

-460 AMFELGP
+460 AMFELSP
-467 GYSMDYHF
+467 GYSMAYHF

-494 DYKVKTQDEIDKDI
+494 DYKVKTQEEIDKELD
-508 ERSSVQAKSD
+508 RTSTQAKSD
-518 MDDLMKESAQI
+518 MDNLMKESSQI
-529 MKDIEKLNR
+529 MKDIEKMNR

-553 MEELLNKFSELKNQI
+553 MEELLNKFNELKNQLQ
-568 NELKKQQS
+568 EMKKQQS
-576 INNQVENQY
+576 MNNQLENQY
-585 KNYNEDILKKQ
+585 KNYSEDILKKQ

-613 MIDQM
+613 MLQQIQ
-618 RQMMENMNKD
+618 QMMENMNKD

-652 QLFKELEME
+652 QLYKELEME
-661 KKVNDFLEKA
+661 KKVNDFLDKT

-680 LSLQTQKKEIAK
+680 LSIQTQKKDISK
-692 EELMKQQQ
+692 ENLQKQQQ
-700 EIQKRYDELKQ
+700 EIQQRYEELKK
-711 DLKDIKNL
+711 DLKEIKEL

-744 DAKQQLEKNNRSK
+744 DAQQQLDKNNRSK
-757 ASGSQKSAAEKMEE
+757 ASGSQKSASEKMEE
-771 MADKLE
+771 LADKLE

-782 SELEEITEDI
+782 SELEEVTEDI

-803 QLSFNQEDVMK
+803 QISFDQEDVMK
-814 QVQKTNARSSFF
+814 MTQRLSPRSSNY
-826 TTFMSSQHEIREGMK
+826 TNHIAKQNVVKNNMK
-841 LVEDSLLALA
+841 MIEDSLLALA
-851 RRQMSVKPFITK
+851 RRQLSVKPFITK

-869 NYIESVNGLLD
+869 NYIQSVYAGLD
-880 GRNPQKAAQNQQFA
+880 ARNPKKAAQDQQFA
-894 LTSMNNLA
+894 LTSMNNLS

-929 SCNNPGGK
+929 SCNKPGGK
-937 GKSKKARAKEL
+937 GKSKKTRAKEL

-971 GQSGQN
+971 GQS

-1015 KELDKLI
+1015 ASLDKLI
-1022 EDMQKTEKELVNRT
+1022 EEMQKTEKELVNRT
-1036 LSDQTIIRQK
+1036 LSDQTLIRQK
-1046 TIETRLLESEK
+1046 DIETRMLESEK
-1057 ADRKQDQEKKRES
+1057 ADRKQDEEKKRES

-1077 NTNPPKDWNLDK
+1077 NANPPKDWNLDK
-1089 TKQSQQEMLKT
+1089 TKQSQQEMLRT

>member
-1 MHEFNTELIKKI
+1 MRNYNNELVEKI

-22 NKLYKGALIFLF
+22 NILYKGALIFIF

-64 LAVFLLL
+64 LAVFALLL
-71 LLFFVILPFFKYM
+71 VFFLLIPLFKYF
-84 GLGKQLSRDQI
+84 GLGRQLSREQI
-95 ARIVGDYF
+95 AKMVGSYF

-112 VLQLQDQ
+112 LLQLQDQ
-119 MEQGD
+119 LEQGD
-124 YQSYE
+124 YKSYE
-129 LLKTAIQ
+129 LLETAIQ
-136 TKTDQLKPFPF
+136 TKTAQLKPFPF
-147 VKAVHFENTTRYLK
+147 VKAIRFENTTRYLK
-161 WAVIPV
+161 WAVIPI

-203 VLEQDNL
+203 ELLNKKL

-217 LTVKMKIVGEELPN
+217 FTIRMKIEGEELPN
-231 ELYVAYN
+231 ELYIVYN

-244 VKENNSEFSYTF
+244 VKDNNSEFSYTF

-264 FQLYTDEVSSQTYTI
+264 FQLYTDEVNSQTYTI

-285 VTIGFA
+285 VTIGFS

-300 NKNDEILENVGSA
+300 NKNEEVLDNVGTA
-313 SVPEGTRI
+313 SVPEGTKI
-321 SWQFYTKNTDN
+321 SWQFYTKNTDSIE
-332 LQFFYQDQEMDLTS
+332 FIYQDHEMNLS
-346 DNDNFSASLLAKAS
+346 SENDNFAAALTVHAS
-360 FDYSIVNKNKY
+360 FDYSIVNKNKF

-393 VESKV
+393 VESRV

-415 YGFSSLYFVYSKFDE
+415 YGFSNLYFVYSKFDD
-430 KGQLIQKDVKVPI
+430 KGQVIQSNVKVPI

-460 AMFELGP
+460 AMFELSP
-467 GYSMDYHF
+467 GYSMAYHF

-494 DYKVKTQDEIDKDI
+494 DYKVKTQEEIDKELD
-508 ERSSVQAKSD
+508 RTSTQAKSD
-518 MDDLMKESAQI
+518 MDNLMKESSQI
-529 MKDIEKLNR
+529 MKDIEKMNR

-553 MEELLNKFSELKNQI
+553 MEELLNKFNELKNQLQ
-568 NELKKQQS
+568 EMKKQQS
-576 INNQVENQY
+576 MNNQLENQY
-585 KNYNEDILKKQ
+585 KNYSEDILKKQ

-613 MIDQM
+613 MLQQIQ
-618 RQMMENMNKD
+618 QMMENMNKD

-652 QLFKELEME
+652 QLYKELEME
-661 KKVNDFLEKA
+661 KKVNEFLDKT

-680 LSLQTQKKEIAK
+680 LSIQTQKKDISK
-692 EELMKQQQ
+692 ENLQKQQQ
-700 EIQKRYDELKQ
+700 EIQQRYDELKK
-711 DLKDIKNL
+711 DLKEIKEL

-744 DAKQQLEKNNRSK
+744 DAQQQLDKNNRSK
-757 ASGSQKSAAEKMEE
+757 ASGSQKSASEKMEE
-771 MADKLE
+771 LADKLE

-782 SELEEITEDI
+782 SELEEVTEDI

-803 QLSFNQEDVMK
+803 QISFDQEDVMK
-814 QVQKTNARSSFF
+814 MTQRLSPRSSNY
-826 TTFMSSQHEIREGMK
+826 TNHIAKQNVVKNNMK
-841 LVEDSLLALA
+841 MIEDSLLALA
-851 RRQMSVKPFITK
+851 RRQLSVKPFITK

-869 NYIESVNGLLD
+869 NYIQSVYAGFD
-880 GRNPQKAAQNQQFA
+880 ARNPKKAAQDQQFA
-894 LTSMNNLA
+894 LTSMNNLS

-929 SCNNPGGK
+929 SCNKPGGK
-937 GKSKKARAKEL
+937 GKSKKTRAKEL

-971 GQSGQN
+971 GQS

-1015 KELDKLI
+1015 ASLDKLI
-1022 EDMQKTEKELVNRT
+1022 EEMQKTEKELVNRT
-1036 LSDQTIIRQK
+1036 LSDQTLIRQK
-1046 TIETRLLESEK
+1046 DIETRMLESEK
-1057 ADRKQDQEKKRES
+1057 ADRKQDEEKKRES

-1077 NTNPPKDWNLDK
+1077 NADPPKDWNLDK
-1089 TKQSQQEMLKT
+1089 TKQSQQEMLRT

>member
-1 MHEFNTELIKKI
+1 MRNYNNELVEKI

-22 NKLYKGALIFLF
+22 NILYKGALIFIF

-64 LAVFLLL
+64 LAVFALLL
-71 LLFFVILPFFKYM
+71 VFFLLIPLFKYF
-84 GLGKQLSRDQI
+84 GLGRQLSREQI
-95 ARIVGDYF
+95 AKMVGSYF

-112 VLQLQDQ
+112 LLQLQDQ
-119 MEQGD
+119 LEQGD
-124 YQSYE
+124 YKSYE
-129 LLKTAIQ
+129 LLETAIQ
-136 TKTDQLKPFPF
+136 TKTAQLKPFPF
-147 VKAVHFENTTRYLK
+147 VKAIRFENTTRYLK
-161 WAVIPV
+161 WAVIPI

-203 VLEQDNL
+203 ELLNKKL

-217 LTVKMKIVGEELPN
+217 FTIRMKIEGEELPN
-231 ELYVAYN
+231 ELYIVYN

-244 VKENNSEFSYTF
+244 VKDNNSEFSYTF

-264 FQLYTDEVSSQTYTI
+264 FQLYTDEVNSQTYTI

-285 VTIGFA
+285 VTIGFS

-300 NKNDEILENVGSA
+300 NKNEEVLDNVGTA
-313 SVPEGTRI
+313 SVPEGTKI
-321 SWQFYTKNTDN
+321 SWQFYTKNTDSIE
-332 LQFFYQDQEMDLTS
+332 FIYQDHEMNLS
-346 DNDNFSASLLAKAS
+346 SENDNFAAALTVHAS
-360 FDYSIVNKNKY
+360 FDYSIVNKNKF

-393 VESKV
+393 VESRV

-415 YGFSSLYFVYSKFDE
+415 YGFSNLYFVYSKFDD
-430 KGQLIQKDVKVPI
+430 KGQVIQSNVKVPI

-460 AMFELGP
+460 AMFELSP
-467 GYSMDYHF
+467 GYSMAYHF

-494 DYKVKTQDEIDKDI
+494 DYKVKTQEEIDKELD
-508 ERSSVQAKSD
+508 RTSTQAKSD
-518 MDDLMKESAQI
+518 MDNLMKESSQI
-529 MKDIEKLNR
+529 MKDIEKMNR

-553 MEELLNKFSELKNQI
+553 MEELLNKFNELKNQLQ
-568 NELKKQQS
+568 EMKKQQS
-576 INNQVENQY
+576 MNNQQENQY
-585 KNYNEDILKKQ
+585 KNYSEDILKKQ

-613 MIDQM
+613 MLQQIQ
-618 RQMMENMNKD
+618 QMMENMNKD

-652 QLFKELEME
+652 QLYKELEME
-661 KKVNDFLEKA
+661 KKVNEFLDKT

-680 LSLQTQKKEIAK
+680 LSIQTQKKDISK
-692 EELMKQQQ
+692 ENLQKQQQ
-700 EIQKRYDELKQ
+700 EIQQRYDELKK
-711 DLKDIKNL
+711 DLKEIKEL

-744 DAKQQLEKNNRSK
+744 DAQQQLDKNNRSK
-757 ASGSQKSAAEKMEE
+757 ASGSQKSASEKMEE
-771 MADKLE
+771 LADRLE

-782 SELEEITEDI
+782 SELEEVTEDI

-803 QLSFNQEDVMK
+803 QISFDQEDVMK
-814 QVQKTNARSSFF
+814 MTQRLSPRSSNY
-826 TTFMSSQHEIREGMK
+826 TNHIAKQNVVKNNMK
-841 LVEDSLLALA
+841 MIEDSLLALA
-851 RRQMSVKPFITK
+851 RRQLSVKPYITK

-869 NYIESVNGLLD
+869 SYIQSVYAAFD
-880 GRNPQKAAQNQQFA
+880 SRNPKKAAQDQQFA
-894 LTSMNNLA
+894 LTSMNNLS

-924 KAGNG
+924 KSGNG
-929 SCNNPGGK
+929 SCNKPGGK
-937 GKSKKARAKEL
+937 GKSKKTRAKEL

-971 GQSGQN
+971 GQS

-1015 KELDKLI
+1015 KSLDKLI
-1022 EDMQKTEKELVNRT
+1022 EEMQKTEKELVNRT
-1036 LSDQTIIRQK
+1036 LSDQTLIRQK
-1046 TIETRLLESEK
+1046 DIETRMLESEK
-1057 ADRKQDQEKKRES
+1057 ADRKQDEEKKRES
-1070 TEGRDIL
+1070 TEGKDIL
-1077 NTNPPKDWNLDK
+1077 NSNPPKDWNLDK
-1089 TKQSQQEMLKT
+1089 TKQSQQEMLRT

>member
-1 MHEFNTELIKKI
+1 MRNYNNELVEKI

-22 NKLYKGALIFLF
+22 NILYKGALIFIF

-64 LAVFLLL
+64 LAVFALLL
-71 LLFFVILPFFKYM
+71 VFFLLIPLFKYF
-84 GLGKQLSRDQI
+84 GLGRQLSREQI
-95 ARIVGDYF
+95 AKMVGSYF

-112 VLQLQDQ
+112 LLQLQDQ
-119 MEQGD
+119 LEQGD
-124 YQSYE
+124 YKSYE
-129 LLKTAIQ
+129 LLETAIQ
-136 TKTDQLKPFPF
+136 TKTAQLKPFPF
-147 VKAVHFENTTRYLK
+147 VKAIRFENTTRYLK
-161 WAVIPV
+161 WAVIPI

-203 VLEQDNL
+203 ELLNKKL

-217 LTVKMKIVGEELPN
+217 FTIRMKIEGEELPN
-231 ELYVAYN
+231 ELYIVYN

-244 VKENNSEFSYTF
+244 VKDNNSEFSYTF
-256 TNLRQNTD
+256 TNLRQNTE
-264 FQLYTDEVSSQTYTI
+264 FQLYTDEVNSQTYTI

-285 VTIGFA
+285 VTIGFS

-300 NKNDEILENVGSA
+300 NKNEEVLDNVGTA
-313 SVPEGTRI
+313 SVPEGTKI
-321 SWQFYTKNTDN
+321 SWQFYTKNTDSIE
-332 LQFFYQDQEMDLTS
+332 FIYQDHEMNLS
-346 DNDNFSASLLAKAS
+346 SENDNFAAALTVHAS
-360 FDYSIVNKNKY
+360 FDYSIVNKNKF

-393 VESKV
+393 VESRV

-415 YGFSSLYFVYSKFDE
+415 YGFSNLYFVYSKFDD
-430 KGQLIQKDVKVPI
+430 KGQVIQSNVKVPI

-460 AMFELGP
+460 AMFELSP
-467 GYSMDYHF
+467 GYSMAYHF

-494 DYKVKTQDEIDKDI
+494 DYKVKTQEEIDKELD
-508 ERSSVQAKSD
+508 RTSTQAKSD
-518 MDDLMKESAQI
+518 MDNLMKESSQI
-529 MKDIEKLNR
+529 MKDIEKMNR

-553 MEELLNKFSELKNQI
+553 MEELLNKFNELKNQLQ
-568 NELKKQQS
+568 EMKKQQS
-576 INNQVENQY
+576 MNNQLENQY
-585 KNYNEDILKKQ
+585 KNYSEDILKKQ

-613 MIDQM
+613 MLQQIQ
-618 RQMMENMNKD
+618 QMMENMNKD

-652 QLFKELEME
+652 QLYKELEME
-661 KKVNDFLEKA
+661 KKVNDFLDKT

-680 LSLQTQKKEIAK
+680 LSIQTQKKDISK
-692 EELMKQQQ
+692 ENLQKQQQ
-700 EIQKRYDELKQ
+700 EIQQRYDELKK
-711 DLKDIKNL
+711 DLKEIKEL

-744 DAKQQLEKNNRSK
+744 DAQQQLDKNNRSK
-757 ASGSQKSAAEKMEE
+757 ASGSQKSASEKMEE
-771 MADKLE
+771 LADKLE

-782 SELEEITEDI
+782 SELEEVTEDI

-803 QLSFNQEDVMK
+803 QISFDQEDVMK
-814 QVQKTNARSSFF
+814 MTQRLSPRSSNY
-826 TTFMSSQHEIREGMK
+826 TNHIAKQNVVKNNMK
-841 LVEDSLLALA
+841 MIEDSLLALA
-851 RRQMSVKPFITK
+851 RRQLSVKPFITK

-869 NYIESVNGLLD
+869 NYIQSVYAGFD
-880 GRNPQKAAQNQQFA
+880 ARNPKKAAQDQQFA
-894 LTSMNNLA
+894 LTSMNNLS

-929 SCNNPGGK
+929 SCNKPGGK
-937 GKSKKARAKEL
+937 GKSKKTRAKEL

-971 GQSGQN
+971 GQS

-1015 KELDKLI
+1015 ASLDKLI
-1022 EDMQKTEKELVNRT
+1022 EEMQKTEKELVNRT
-1036 LSDQTIIRQK
+1036 LSDQTLIRQK
-1046 TIETRLLESEK
+1046 DIETRMLESEK
-1057 ADRKQDQEKKRES
+1057 ADRKQDEEKKRES

-1077 NTNPPKDWNLDK
+1077 NANPPKDWNLDK
-1089 TKQSQQEMLKT
+1089 TKQSQQEMLRT

>member
-1 MHEFNTELIKKI
+1 MRNYNNELVEKI

-22 NKLYKGALIFLF
+22 NILYKGALIFIF

-64 LAVFLLL
+64 LAVFALLL
-71 LLFFVILPFFKYM
+71 VFFVLIPLFKYF
-84 GLGKQLSRDQI
+84 GLGRQLSREQI
-95 ARIVGDYF
+95 AKMVGSYF

-112 VLQLQDQ
+112 LLQLQDQ
-119 MEQGD
+119 LEQGD
-124 YQSYE
+124 YKSYE
-129 LLKTAIQ
+129 LLETAIQ
-136 TKTDQLKPFPF
+136 TKTAQLKPFPF
-147 VKAVHFENTTRYLK
+147 VKAIRFENTTRYLK
-161 WAVIPV
+161 WAVIPI

-203 VLEQDNL
+203 ELLNKKL

-217 LTVKMKIVGEELPN
+217 FTIRMKIEGEELPN
-231 ELYVAYN
+231 ELYIVYN

-244 VKENNSEFSYTF
+244 VKDNNSEFSYTF
-256 TNLRQNTD
+256 TNLRQNTE
-264 FQLYTDEVSSQTYTI
+264 FQLYTDEVNSQTYTI

-285 VTIGFA
+285 VTIGFS

-300 NKNDEILENVGSA
+300 NKNEEVLDNVGTA
-313 SVPEGTRI
+313 SVPEGTKI
-321 SWQFYTKNTDN
+321 SWQFYTKNTDSIE
-332 LQFFYQDQEMDLTS
+332 FIYQDHEMNLS
-346 DNDNFSASLLAKAS
+346 SENDNFAAALTVHAS
-360 FDYSIVNKNKY
+360 FDYSIVNKNKF

-393 VESKV
+393 VESRV

-415 YGFSSLYFVYSKFDE
+415 YGFSNLYFVYSKFDD
-430 KGQLIQKDVKVPI
+430 KGQVIQSNVKVPI

-460 AMFELGP
+460 AMFELSP
-467 GYSMDYHF
+467 GYSMAYHF

-494 DYKVKTQDEIDKDI
+494 DYKVKTQEEIDKELD
-508 ERSSVQAKSD
+508 RTSTQAKSD
-518 MDDLMKESAQI
+518 MDNLMKESSQI
-529 MKDIEKLNR
+529 MKDIEKMNR

-553 MEELLNKFSELKNQI
+553 MEELLNKFNELKNQLQ
-568 NELKKQQS
+568 EMKKQQS
-576 INNQVENQY
+576 MNNQLENQY
-585 KNYNEDILKKQ
+585 KNYSEDILKKQ

-613 MIDQM
+613 MLQQIQ
-618 RQMMENMNKD
+618 QMMENMNKD

-652 QLFKELEME
+652 QLYKELEME
-661 KKVNDFLEKA
+661 KKVNEFLDKT

-680 LSLQTQKKEIAK
+680 LSIQTQKKDISK
-692 EELMKQQQ
+692 ENLQKQQQ
-700 EIQKRYDELKQ
+700 EIQQRYDELKK
-711 DLKDIKNL
+711 DLKEIKEL

-744 DAKQQLEKNNRSK
+744 DAQQQLDKNNRSK
-757 ASGSQKSAAEKMEE
+757 ASGSQKSASEKMEE
-771 MADKLE
+771 LADKLE

-782 SELEEITEDI
+782 SELEEVTEDI

-803 QLSFNQEDVMK
+803 QISFDQEDVMK
-814 QVQKTNARSSFF
+814 MTQRLSPRSSNY
-826 TTFMSSQHEIREGMK
+826 TNHIAKQNVVKNNMK
-841 LVEDSLLALA
+841 MIEDSLLALA
-851 RRQMSVKPFITK
+851 RRQLSVKPFITK

-869 NYIESVNGLLD
+869 NYIQSVYAGFD
-880 GRNPQKAAQNQQFA
+880 ARNPKKAAQDQQFA
-894 LTSMNNLA
+894 LTSMNNLS

-929 SCNNPGGK
+929 SCNKPGGK
-937 GKSKKARAKEL
+937 GKSKKTRAKEL

-971 GQSGQN
+971 GQS

-1015 KELDKLI
+1015 ASLDKLI
-1022 EDMQKTEKELVNRT
+1022 EEMQKTEKELVNRT
-1036 LSDQTIIRQK
+1036 LSDQTLIRQK
-1046 TIETRLLESEK
+1046 DIETRMLESEK
-1057 ADRKQDQEKKRES
+1057 ADRKQDEEKKRES

-1077 NTNPPKDWNLDK
+1077 NANPPKDWNLDK
-1089 TKQSQQEMLKT
+1089 TKQSQQEMLRT

>member
-1 MHEFNTELIKKI
+1 MQNYNNELVEKI

-22 NKLYKGALIFLF
+22 NILYKGALIFIF

-64 LAVFLLL
+64 LGVFALLL
-71 LLFFVILPFFKYM
+71 VFFVLIPLFKYF
-84 GLGKQLSRDQI
+84 GLGRQLSREQI
-95 ARIVGDYF
+95 AKMVGSYF

-112 VLQLQDQ
+112 LLQLQDQ
-119 MEQGD
+119 LEQGD
-124 YQSYE
+124 YKSYE
-129 LLKTAIQ
+129 LLETAIQ
-136 TKTDQLKPFPF
+136 TKTAQLKPFPF
-147 VKAVHFENTTRYLK
+147 VKAIRFENTTRYLK
-161 WAVIPV
+161 WAVIPI

-185 KRIVNYSQEYE
+185 KRIVNYTQEYE

-203 VLEQDNL
+203 ELLNKKL

-217 LTVKMKIVGEELPN
+217 FTIKMKIEGEELPN
-231 ELYVAYN
+231 ELFIVYN

-244 VKENNSEFSYTF
+244 VKDNNSEFSYTF

-264 FQLYTDEVSSQTYTI
+264 FQLYTDEVRSQNYTI

-285 VTIGFA
+285 VTIGFS

-300 NKNDEILENVGSA
+300 NKNDEVLDNVGTA

-321 SWQFYTKNTDN
+321 SWQFYTKNTDSIE
-332 LQFFYQDQEMDLTS
+332 FIYQDQAMDLSS
-346 DNDNFSASLLAKAS
+346 DNDNFAAALTVRAS

-393 VESKV
+393 VESRM

-415 YGFSSLYFVYSKFDE
+415 YGFSNLYFVYSKFDDR
-430 KGQLIQKDVKVPI
+430 GQVIQSNVKVPI

-460 AMFELGP
+460 AMFEMGP
-467 GYSMDYHF
+467 GYSMAYHF

-494 DYKVKTQDEIDKDI
+494 DYKVKTQEEIDKELD
-508 ERSSVQAKSD
+508 RTSSQAKSD
-518 MDDLMKESAQI
+518 MDNLMKESSQI
-529 MKDIEKLNR
+529 IKDIEKLNR

-553 MEELLNKFSELKNQI
+553 MEELLNKFNELKNQL
-568 NELKKQQS
+568 NEMKKQQS
-576 INNQVENQY
+576 MNNQLENQY
-585 KNYNEDILKKQ
+585 KNYSEDILKKQ
-596 QELEQRMDELLS
+596 MELEQRMDELLS

-613 MIDQM
+613 MLDQI

-652 QLFKELEME
+652 QLYKELEME
-661 KKVNDFLEKA
+661 KKVNEFLDKT

-680 LSLQTQKKEIAK
+680 LSIQTQKKDINK
-692 EELMKQQQ
+692 EDLMKQQQ
-700 EIQKRYDELKQ
+700 DIQKRYDELKQ
-711 DLKDIKNL
+711 DLKEIKDL

-724 QPNKLSNTDSLQQAL
+724 HPTKLSNTDSLQQQL
-739 EQDLN
+739 EQDMK
-744 DAKQQLEKNNRSK
+744 DAQQQLEKNNRSK
-757 ASGSQKSAAEKMEE
+757 ASGSQKSASEKMEE
-771 MADKLE
+771 LADKLE

-782 SELEEITEDI
+782 SELEEVTEDI
-792 AVLRQILDNLV
+792 ATLRQILDNLV
-803 QLSFNQEDVMK
+803 QISFDQEEVMK
-814 QVQKTNARSSFF
+814 MTQRLSPRSSNY
-826 TTFMSSQHEIREGMK
+826 TNHLAKQHSVKDNMK
-841 LVEDSLLALA
+841 MVEDSLLALA
-851 RRQMSVKPFITK
+851 RRQLSVKPYITK

-869 NYIESVNGLLD
+869 SYIQSVYAAFD
-880 GRNPQKAAQNQQFA
+880 SRNPKKAAQDQQFA
-894 LTSMNNLA
+894 LTSMNNLS

-924 KAGNG
+924 KSGNG
-929 SCNNPGGK
+929 SCNKPGGK
-937 GKSKKARAKEL
+937 GKSKKTRAKEL

-971 GQSGQN
+971 GQS

-1015 KELDKLI
+1015 KSLDKLI
-1022 EDMQKTEKELVNRT
+1022 EEMQKTEKELVNRT
-1036 LSDQTIIRQK
+1036 LSDQTLIRQK
-1046 TIETRLLESEK
+1046 DIETRMLESEK
-1057 ADRKQDQEKKRES
+1057 ADRKQDEEKKRES
-1070 TEGRDIL
+1070 TEGKDIL
-1077 NTNPPKDWNLDK
+1077 NSNPPKDWNLDK
-1089 TKQSQQEMLKT
+1089 TKQSQQEMLRT

>member
-1 MHEFNTELIKKI
+1 MRNYNNELVEKI

-22 NKLYKGALIFLF
+22 NILYKGALIFIF

-64 LAVFLLL
+64 LAVFALLL
-71 LLFFVILPFFKYM
+71 VFFVLIPLFKYF
-84 GLGKQLSRDQI
+84 GLGRQLSREQI
-95 ARIVGDYF
+95 AKMVGSYF

-112 VLQLQDQ
+112 LLQLQDQ
-119 MEQGD
+119 LEQGD
-124 YQSYE
+124 YKSYE
-129 LLKTAIQ
+129 LLETAIQ
-136 TKTDQLKPFPF
+136 TKTAQLKPFPF
-147 VKAVHFENTTRYLK
+147 VKAIRFENTTRYLK
-161 WAVIPV
+161 WAVIPI

-203 VLEQDNL
+203 ELLNKKL

-217 LTVKMKIVGEELPN
+217 FTIRMKIEGEELPN
-231 ELYVAYN
+231 ELYIVYN

-244 VKENNSEFSYTF
+244 VKDNNSEFSYTF

-264 FQLYTDEVSSQTYTI
+264 FQLYTDEVNSQTYTI

-285 VTIGFA
+285 VTIGFS

-300 NKNDEILENVGSA
+300 NKNEEVLDNVGTA
-313 SVPEGTRI
+313 SVPEGTKI
-321 SWQFYTKNTDN
+321 SWQFYTKNTDSIE
-332 LQFFYQDQEMDLTS
+332 FIYQDHEMNLS
-346 DNDNFSASLLAKAS
+346 SENDNFAAALTVHAS
-360 FDYSIVNKNKY
+360 FDYSIVNKNKF

-393 VESKV
+393 VESRV

-415 YGFSSLYFVYSKFDE
+415 YGFSNLYFVYSKFDD
-430 KGQLIQKDVKVPI
+430 KGQVIQSNVKVPI

-460 AMFELGP
+460 AMFELSP
-467 GYSMDYHF
+467 GYSMAYHF

-494 DYKVKTQDEIDKDI
+494 DYKVKTQEEIDKELD
-508 ERSSVQAKSD
+508 RTSTQAKSD
-518 MDDLMKESAQI
+518 MDNLMKESSQI
-529 MKDIEKLNR
+529 MKDIEKMNR
-538 QLKETNNP
+538 QLKETNNL

-553 MEELLNKFSELKNQI
+553 MEELLNKFNELKNQLQ
-568 NELKKQQS
+568 EMKKQQS
-576 INNQVENQY
+576 MNNQLENQY
-585 KNYNEDILKKQ
+585 KNYSEDILKKQ

-613 MIDQM
+613 MLQQIQ
-618 RQMMENMNKD
+618 QMMENMNKD

-652 QLFKELEME
+652 QLYKELEME
-661 KKVNDFLEKA
+661 KKVNDFLDKT

-680 LSLQTQKKEIAK
+680 LSIQTQKKDISK
-692 EELMKQQQ
+692 ENLQKQQQ
-700 EIQKRYDELKQ
+700 EIQQRYDELKK
-711 DLKDIKNL
+711 DLKEIKEL

-744 DAKQQLEKNNRSK
+744 DAQQQLDKNNRSK
-757 ASGSQKSAAEKMEE
+757 ASGSQKSASEKMEE
-771 MADKLE
+771 LADRLE

-782 SELEEITEDI
+782 SELEEVTEDI

-803 QLSFNQEDVMK
+803 QISFDQEDVMK
-814 QVQKTNARSSFF
+814 MTQRLSPRSSNY
-826 TTFMSSQHEIREGMK
+826 TNHIAKQNVVKNNMK
-841 LVEDSLLALA
+841 MIEDSLLALA
-851 RRQMSVKPFITK
+851 RRQLSVKPFITK

-869 NYIESVNGLLD
+869 NYIQSVYAGFD
-880 GRNPQKAAQNQQFA
+880 ARNPKKAAQDQQFA
-894 LTSMNNLA
+894 LTSMNNLS

-929 SCNNPGGK
+929 SCNKPGGK
-937 GKSKKARAKEL
+937 GKSKKTRAKEL

-971 GQSGQN
+971 GQS

-1015 KELDKLI
+1015 ASLDKLI
-1022 EDMQKTEKELVNRT
+1022 EEMQKTEKELVNRT
-1036 LSDQTIIRQK
+1036 LLDQTLIRQK
-1046 TIETRLLESEK
+1046 DIETRMLESEK
-1057 ADRKQDQEKKRES
+1057 ADRKQDEEKKRES

-1077 NTNPPKDWNLDK
+1077 NANPPKDWNLDK
-1089 TKQSQQEMLKT
+1089 TKQSQQEMLRT

>member
-1 MHEFNTELIKKI
+1 MRNYNNELVEKI

-22 NKLYKGALIFLF
+22 NILYKGALIFIF

-64 LAVFLLL
+64 LAVFALLL
-71 LLFFVILPFFKYM
+71 VFFVLIPLFKYF
-84 GLGKQLSRDQI
+84 GLGRQLSREQI
-95 ARIVGDYF
+95 AKMVGSYF

-112 VLQLQDQ
+112 LLQLQDQ
-119 MEQGD
+119 LEQGD
-124 YQSYE
+124 YKSYE
-129 LLKTAIQ
+129 LLETAIQ
-136 TKTDQLKPFPF
+136 TKTAQLKPFPF
-147 VKAVHFENTTRYLK
+147 VKAIRFENTTRYLK
-161 WAVIPV
+161 WAVIPI

-203 VLEQDNL
+203 ELLNKKL

-217 LTVKMKIVGEELPN
+217 FTIRMKIEGEELPN
-231 ELYVAYN
+231 ELYIVYN

-244 VKENNSEFSYTF
+244 VKDNNSEFSYTF

-264 FQLYTDEVSSQTYTI
+264 FQLYTDEVNSQTYTI

-285 VTIGFA
+285 VTIGFS

-300 NKNDEILENVGSA
+300 NKNEEVLDNVGTA
-313 SVPEGTRI
+313 SVPEGTKI
-321 SWQFYTKNTDN
+321 SWQFYTKNTDSIE
-332 LQFFYQDQEMDLTS
+332 FIYQDHEMNLS
-346 DNDNFSASLLAKAS
+346 SENDNFAAALTVHAS
-360 FDYSIVNKNKY
+360 FDYSIVNKNKF

-393 VESKV
+393 VESRV

-415 YGFSSLYFVYSKFDE
+415 YGFSNLYFVYSKFDD
-430 KGQLIQKDVKVPI
+430 KGQVIQSNVKVPI

-460 AMFELGP
+460 AMFELSP
-467 GYSMDYHF
+467 GYSMAYHF

-494 DYKVKTQDEIDKDI
+494 DYKVKTQEEIDKELD
-508 ERSSVQAKSD
+508 RTSTQAKSD
-518 MDDLMKESAQI
+518 MDNLMKESSQI
-529 MKDIEKLNR
+529 MKDIEKMNR

-553 MEELLNKFSELKNQI
+553 MEELLNKFNELKNQLQ
-568 NELKKQQS
+568 EMKKQQS
-576 INNQVENQY
+576 MNNQLENQY
-585 KNYNEDILKKQ
+585 KNYSEDILKKQ

-613 MIDQM
+613 MLQQIQ
-618 RQMMENMNKD
+618 QMMENMNKD

-652 QLFKELEME
+652 QLYKELEME
-661 KKVNDFLEKA
+661 KKVNEFLDKT

-680 LSLQTQKKEIAK
+680 LSIQTQKKDISK
-692 EELMKQQQ
+692 ENLQKQQQ
-700 EIQKRYDELKQ
+700 EIQQRYDELKK
-711 DLKDIKNL
+711 DLKEIKEL

-744 DAKQQLEKNNRSK
+744 DAQQQLDKNNRSK
-757 ASGSQKSAAEKMEE
+757 ASGSQKSASEKMEE
-771 MADKLE
+771 LADKLE

-782 SELEEITEDI
+782 SELEEVTEDI

-803 QLSFNQEDVMK
+803 QISFDQEDVMK
-814 QVQKTNARSSFF
+814 MTQRLSPRSSNY
-826 TTFMSSQHEIREGMK
+826 TNHIAKQNVVKNNMK
-841 LVEDSLLALA
+841 MIEDSLLALA
-851 RRQMSVKPFITK
+851 RRQLSVKPFITK
-863 EVSKIN
+863 EVTKIN
-869 NYIESVNGLLD
+869 NYIQSVYAGFD
-880 GRNPQKAAQNQQFA
+880 ARNPKKAAQDQQFA
-894 LTSMNNLA
+894 LTSMNNLS

-929 SCNNPGGK
+929 SCNKPGGK
-937 GKSKKARAKEL
+937 GKSKKTRAKEL

-971 GQSGQN
+971 GQS

-1015 KELDKLI
+1015 ASLDKLI
-1022 EDMQKTEKELVNRT
+1022 EEMQKTEKELVNRT
-1036 LSDQTIIRQK
+1036 LSDQTLIRQK
-1046 TIETRLLESEK
+1046 DIETRMLESEK
-1057 ADRKQDQEKKRES
+1057 ADRKQDEEKKRES

-1077 NTNPPKDWNLDK
+1077 NANPPKDWNLDK
-1089 TKQSQQEMLKT
+1089 TKQSQQEMLRT

>member
-1 MHEFNTELIKKI
+1 MRNYNNELVEKI

-22 NKLYKGALIFLF
+22 NILYKGALIFIF

-64 LAVFLLL
+64 LAVFALL
-71 LLFFVILPFFKYM
+71 LLFFLLIPLFKYF
-84 GLGKQLSRDQI
+84 GLGRQLSREQI
-95 ARIVGDYF
+95 AKMVGSYF

-112 VLQLQDQ
+112 LLQLQDQ
-119 MEQGD
+119 LEQGD
-124 YQSYE
+124 YKSYE
-129 LLKTAIQ
+129 LLETAIQ
-136 TKTDQLKPFPF
+136 TKTAQLKPFPF
-147 VKAVHFENTTRYLK
+147 VKAIRFENTTRYLK
-161 WAVIPV
+161 WAVIPI

-203 VLEQDNL
+203 ELLNKKL

-217 LTVKMKIVGEELPN
+217 FTIRMKIEGEELPN
-231 ELYVAYN
+231 ELYIVYN

-244 VKENNSEFSYTF
+244 VKDNNSEFSYTF

-264 FQLYTDEVSSQTYTI
+264 FQLYTDEVNSQTYTI

-285 VTIGFA
+285 VTIGFS

-300 NKNDEILENVGSA
+300 NKNEEVLDNVGTA
-313 SVPEGTRI
+313 SVPEGTKI
-321 SWQFYTKNTDN
+321 SWQFYTKNTDSIE
-332 LQFFYQDQEMDLTS
+332 FIYQDHEMNLS
-346 DNDNFSASLLAKAS
+346 SENDNFAAALTVHAS
-360 FDYSIVNKNKY
+360 FDYSIVNKNKF

-393 VESKV
+393 VESRV

-415 YGFSSLYFVYSKFDE
+415 YGFSNLYFVYSKFDD
-430 KGQLIQKDVKVPI
+430 KGQVIQSNVKVPI

-460 AMFELGP
+460 AMFELSP
-467 GYSMDYHF
+467 GYSMAYHF

-494 DYKVKTQDEIDKDI
+494 DYKVKTQEEIDKELD
-508 ERSSVQAKSD
+508 RTSTQAKSD
-518 MDDLMKESAQI
+518 MDNLMKESSQI
-529 MKDIEKLNR
+529 MKDIEKMNR

-553 MEELLNKFSELKNQI
+553 MEELLNKFNELKNQLQ
-568 NELKKQQS
+568 EMKKQQS
-576 INNQVENQY
+576 MNNQLENQY
-585 KNYNEDILKKQ
+585 KNYSEDILKKQ

-613 MIDQM
+613 MLQQIQ
-618 RQMMENMNKD
+618 QMMENMNKD

-652 QLFKELEME
+652 QLYKELEME
-661 KKVNDFLEKA
+661 KKVNEFLDKT

-680 LSLQTQKKEIAK
+680 LSIQTQKKDISK
-692 EELMKQQQ
+692 ENLQKQQQ
-700 EIQKRYDELKQ
+700 EIQQRYDELKK
-711 DLKDIKNL
+711 DLKEIKEL

-744 DAKQQLEKNNRSK
+744 DAQQQLDKNNRSK
-757 ASGSQKSAAEKMEE
+757 ASGSQKSASEKMEE
-771 MADKLE
+771 LADRLE

-782 SELEEITEDI
+782 SELEEVTEDI

-803 QLSFNQEDVMK
+803 QISFDQEDVMK
-814 QVQKTNARSSFF
+814 MTQRLSPRSSNY
-826 TTFMSSQHEIREGMK
+826 TNHIAKQNVVKNNMK
-841 LVEDSLLALA
+841 MIEDSLLALA
-851 RRQMSVKPFITK
+851 RRQLSVKPFITK

-869 NYIESVNGLLD
+869 NYIQSVYAGFD
-880 GRNPQKAAQNQQFA
+880 ARNPKKAAQDQQFA
-894 LTSMNNLA
+894 LTSMNNLS

-929 SCNNPGGK
+929 SCNKPGGK
-937 GKSKKARAKEL
+937 GKSKKTRAKEL

-971 GQSGQN
+971 GQS

-1015 KELDKLI
+1015 ASLDKLI
-1022 EDMQKTEKELVNRT
+1022 EEMQKTEKELVNRT
-1036 LSDQTIIRQK
+1036 LSDQTLIRQK
-1046 TIETRLLESEK
+1046 DIETRMLESEK
-1057 ADRKQDQEKKRES
+1057 ADRKQDEEKKRES

-1077 NTNPPKDWNLDK
+1077 NANPPKDWNLDK
-1089 TKQSQQEMLKT
+1089 TKQSQQEMLRT

>member
-1 MHEFNTELIKKI
+1 MRNYNNELVEKI

-22 NKLYKGALIFLF
+22 NILYKGALIFIF

-64 LAVFLLL
+64 LAVFALLL
-71 LLFFVILPFFKYM
+71 VFFVLIPLFKYF
-84 GLGKQLSRDQI
+84 GLGRQLSREQI
-95 ARIVGDYF
+95 AKMVGSYF

-112 VLQLQDQ
+112 LLQLQDQ
-119 MEQGD
+119 LEQGD
-124 YQSYE
+124 YKSYE
-129 LLKTAIQ
+129 LLETAIQ
-136 TKTDQLKPFPF
+136 TKTAQLKPFPF
-147 VKAVHFENTTRYLK
+147 VKAIRFENTTRYLK
-161 WAVIPV
+161 WAVIPI

-203 VLEQDNL
+203 ELLNKKL

-217 LTVKMKIVGEELPN
+217 FTIRMKIEGEELPN
-231 ELYVAYN
+231 ELYIVYN

-244 VKENNSEFSYTF
+244 VKDNNSEFSYTF

-264 FQLYTDEVSSQTYTI
+264 FQLYTDEVNSQTYTI

-285 VTIGFA
+285 VTIGFS

-300 NKNDEILENVGSA
+300 NKNEEVLDNVGTA
-313 SVPEGTRI
+313 SVPEGTKI
-321 SWQFYTKNTDN
+321 SWQFYTKNTDSIE
-332 LQFFYQDQEMDLTS
+332 FIYQDHEMNLS
-346 DNDNFSASLLAKAS
+346 SENDNFAAALTVHAS
-360 FDYSIVNKNKY
+360 FDYSIVNKNKF

-393 VESKV
+393 VESRV

-415 YGFSSLYFVYSKFDE
+415 YGFSNLYFVYSKFDD
-430 KGQLIQKDVKVPI
+430 KGQVIQSNVKVPI

-460 AMFELGP
+460 AMFELSP
-467 GYSMDYHF
+467 GYSMAYHF

-494 DYKVKTQDEIDKDI
+494 DYKVKTQEEIDKELD
-508 ERSSVQAKSD
+508 RTSTQAKSD
-518 MDDLMKESAQI
+518 MDNLMKESSQI
-529 MKDIEKLNR
+529 MKDIEKMNR
-538 QLKETNNP
+538 QLKETNNL

-553 MEELLNKFSELKNQI
+553 MEELLNKFNELKNQLQ
-568 NELKKQQS
+568 EMKKQQS
-576 INNQVENQY
+576 MNNQLENQY
-585 KNYNEDILKKQ
+585 KNYSEDILKKQ

-613 MIDQM
+613 MLQQIQ
-618 RQMMENMNKD
+618 QMMENMNKD

-652 QLFKELEME
+652 QLYKELEME
-661 KKVNDFLEKA
+661 KKVNDFLDKT

-680 LSLQTQKKEIAK
+680 LSIQTQKKDISK
-692 EELMKQQQ
+692 ENLQKQQQ
-700 EIQKRYDELKQ
+700 EIQQRYDELKK
-711 DLKDIKNL
+711 DLKEIKEL

-744 DAKQQLEKNNRSK
+744 DAQQQLDKNNRSK
-757 ASGSQKSAAEKMEE
+757 ASGSQKSASEKMEE
-771 MADKLE
+771 LADRLE

-782 SELEEITEDI
+782 SELEEVTEDI

-803 QLSFNQEDVMK
+803 QISFDQEDVMK
-814 QVQKTNARSSFF
+814 MTQRLSPRSSNY
-826 TTFMSSQHEIREGMK
+826 TNHIAKQNVVKNNIKMI
-841 LVEDSLLALA
+841 EDSLLALA
-851 RRQMSVKPFITK
+851 RRQLSVKPFITK

-869 NYIESVNGLLD
+869 NYIQSVYAGFD
-880 GRNPQKAAQNQQFA
+880 ARNPKKAAQDQQFA
-894 LTSMNNLA
+894 LTSMNNLS

-929 SCNNPGGK
+929 SCNKPGGK
-937 GKSKKARAKEL
+937 GKSKKNRAKEL

-971 GQSGQN
+971 GQS

-1015 KELDKLI
+1015 ASLDKLI
-1022 EDMQKTEKELVNRT
+1022 EEMQKTEKELVNRT
-1036 LSDQTIIRQK
+1036 LSDQTLIRQK
-1046 TIETRLLESEK
+1046 DIETRMLESEK
-1057 ADRKQDQEKKRES
+1057 ADRKQDEEKKRES

-1077 NTNPPKDWNLDK
+1077 NANPPKDWNLDK
-1089 TKQSQQEMLKT
+1089 TKQSQQEMLRT

>member
-1 MHEFNTELIKKI
+1 M
-13 KDFGRKYQL
+13 
-22 NKLYKGALIFLF
+22 
-34 VSILAFLI
+34 
-42 YVLLEYFSYFTP
+42 
-54 TVRKVLFFSY
+54 
-64 LAVFLLL
+64 
-71 LLFFVILPFFKYM
+71 
-84 GLGKQLSRDQI
+84 
-95 ARIVGDYF
+95 
-103 PEIDDKLLN
+103 
-112 VLQLQDQ
+112 
-119 MEQGD
+119 
-124 YQSYE
+124 
-129 LLKTAIQ
+129 
-136 TKTDQLKPFPF
+136 
-147 VKAVHFENTTRYLK
+147 
-161 WAVIPV
+161 
-167 LIFVLIFSI
+167 
-176 KSEVITEPT
+176 
-185 KRIVNYSQEYE
+185 
-196 KPAPYSI
+196 
-203 VLEQDNL
+203 
-210 TTFQNDD
+210 
-217 LTVKMKIVGEELPN
+217 
-231 ELYVAYN
+231 
-238 KKNYKC
+238 
-244 VKENNSEFSYTF
+244 
-256 TNLRQNTD
+256 
-264 FQLYTDEVSSQTYTI
+264 
-279 EVLPKP
+279 LPKP
-285 VTIGFA
+285 VTIGFS

-300 NKNDEILENVGSA
+300 NKNEEVLDNVGSV

-321 SWQFYTKNTDN
+321 SWQFYTKNTEN
-332 LQFFYQDQEMDLTS
+332 IQFFYQDNEIDLTS
-346 DNDNFSASLLAKAS
+346 ENDNFTTSLTAKAS
-360 FDYSIVNKNKY
+360 FDYAIVNQNKY

-383 VIKDLYPEIY
+383 VVKDLYPEIY
-393 VESKV
+393 VESKM

-415 YGFSSLYFVYSKFDE
+415 YGFSHLYFVYSKFDD

-484 GSKMSKTGQF
+484 GSKMTKSGQF
-494 DYKVKTQDEIDKDI
+494 DYKVKTQDEIDKDL
-508 ERSSVQAKSD
+508 ERSSVQAKNE
-518 MDDLMKESAQI
+518 MDNLMKESAQI

-553 MEELLNKFSELKNQI
+553 MEELLNKFNELKNQV
-568 NELKKQQS
+568 NELKKQQN

-596 QELEQRMDELLS
+596 QELEQRMDELLN

-613 MIDQM
+613 MLDQI
-618 RQMMENMNKD
+618 RQMMDNMNKD

-661 KKVNDFLEKA
+661 KKVNDFLEKT

-680 LSLQTQKKEIAK
+680 LSLQTQKKEIGK
-692 EELMKQQQ
+692 DELMKQQQ

-719 NKELE
+719 NNELE
-724 QPNKLSNTDSLQQAL
+724 QPNKLRNMDSLQQDL

-744 DAKQQLEKNNRSK
+744 DAKQQLEKNNRPK

-771 MADKLE
+771 MADRLE

-803 QLSFNQEDVMK
+803 QISFDQEDALK
-814 QVQKTNARSSFF
+814 LTQKTRARSSNFS
-826 TTFMSSQHEIREGMK
+826 TLMSQQHAVKDNMSMI
-841 LVEDSLLALA
+841 EDSLLSLA

-869 NYIESVNGLLD
+869 SYIESTNSYLD
-880 GRNPQKAAQNQQFA
+880 ARNPQKAAQDQQFA

-924 KAGNG
+924 KSGNG
-929 SCNNPGGK
+929 SCNKPGGK
-937 GKSKKARAKEL
+937 GKSKKTRAKEL

-971 GQSGQN
+971 GQSGQ
-977 GQQQWSEQFAK
+977 QQMSEQFAK

-1015 KELDKLI
+1015 KDLDKLI
-1022 EDMQKTEKELVNRT
+1022 EEMQKTEKELVNRT
-1036 LSDQTIIRQK
+1036 LTNETIIRQK
-1046 TIETRLLESEK
+1046 NIETRMLESEK
-1057 ADRKQDQEKKRES
+1057 ADRKQDEEKKRES
-1070 TEGRDIL
+1070 TEGKDVL
-1077 NTNPPKDWNLDK
+1077 NANPPKDWNLDK

>member
-1 MHEFNTELIKKI
+1 MRNYNNELVEKI

-22 NKLYKGALIFLF
+22 NILYKGALIFIF

-64 LAVFLLL
+64 LGVFVLLL
-71 LLFFVILPFFKYM
+71 VFFVLIPLFKYF
-84 GLGKQLSRDQI
+84 GLGRQLSREQI
-95 ARIVGDYF
+95 AKMVGSYF

-112 VLQLQDQ
+112 LLQLQDQ
-119 MEQGD
+119 LEQGD
-124 YQSYE
+124 YKSYE
-129 LLKTAIQ
+129 LLETAIQ
-136 TKTDQLKPFPF
+136 TKTEQLKPFPF
-147 VKAVHFENTTRYLK
+147 VKAIRFENTTRYLK

-185 KRIVNYSQEYE
+185 KRIVNYTQEYE
-196 KPAPYSI
+196 KPAPYAI
-203 VLEQDNL
+203 ELLNHKL

-217 LTVKMKIVGEELPN
+217 FTIRMKVVGEELPN
-231 ELYVAYN
+231 ELFIVYN

-244 VKENNSEFSYTF
+244 VKDNNSEFSYTF

-264 FQLYTDEVSSQTYTI
+264 FQLYTDEVNSQTYTI

-285 VTIGFA
+285 VTIGFS

-300 NKNDEILENVGSA
+300 NKNDEIFDNVGTA
-313 SVPEGTRI
+313 SVPEGTKI
-321 SWQFYTKNTDN
+321 SWQFYTKNTDSI
-332 LQFFYQDQEMDLTS
+332 QFIYQDHEMDLS
-346 DNDNFSASLLAKAS
+346 SNNDNFAAALTVHTS

-393 VESKV
+393 VESRM

-415 YGFSSLYFVYSKFDE
+415 YGFSNLYFVYSKFDD
-430 KGQLIQKDVKVPI
+430 KGQVIQSNVKVPI

-467 GYSMDYHF
+467 GYSMAYHF

-494 DYKVKTQDEIDKDI
+494 DYKVKTQEEIDKELD
-508 ERSSVQAKSD
+508 RTSSQAKSD
-518 MDDLMKESAQI
+518 MDKLMKESSRI
-529 MKDIEKLNR
+529 MQDIDRLNR
-538 QLKETNNP
+538 LLKETNNP

-553 MEELLNKFSELKNQI
+553 MEELLNKFNELKNQL
-568 NELKKQQS
+568 NEMKKQQS
-576 INNQVENQY
+576 MNNQLENQY
-585 KNYNEDILKKQ
+585 KNYSEDILKKQ

-613 MIDQM
+613 MLQQIQ
-618 RQMMENMNKD
+618 QMMENMNKD

-652 QLFKELEME
+652 QLYKELEME
-661 KKVNDFLEKA
+661 KKVNEFLDKT

-680 LSLQTQKKEIAK
+680 LSIQTQKKDINK
-692 EELMKQQQ
+692 EDLLKQQQ
-700 EIQKRYDELKQ
+700 EIQQRYDELKK
-711 DLKDIKNL
+711 DLKEIKDL
-719 NKELE
+719 NKALE
-724 QPNKLSNTDSLQQAL
+724 QPNKLSNTDSLQQQL

-744 DAKQQLEKNNRSK
+744 EANQQLQKNNRQK

-771 MADKLE
+771 MADRLE

-782 SELEEITEDI
+782 SELEEISEDI

-803 QLSFNQEDVMK
+803 QISFDQEDVMK
-814 QVQKTNARSSFF
+814 ATQRLGPRSSNY
-826 TTFMSSQHEIREGMK
+826 TNQISKQHKVKDNMK
-841 LVEDSLLALA
+841 MVEDSLLALA
-851 RRQMSVKPFITK
+851 RRQLSVKPFITK
-863 EVSKIN
+863 EVTKIN
-869 NYIESVNGLLD
+869 NYIQSVYTGFD
-880 GRNPQKAAQNQQFA
+880 SRNPKKAAQDQQFA
-894 LTSMNNLA
+894 LTSMNNLS

-929 SCNNPGGK
+929 SCNKPGGK
-937 GKSKKARAKEL
+937 GKSKKTRAKEL

-971 GQSGQN
+971 GQT

-993 EAIRKMMQDYQNQLK
+993 EAIRKMMQDYQDQLK

-1015 KELDKLI
+1015 KSLDKLI
-1022 EDMQKTEKELVNRT
+1022 EEMQKTEKELVNRT
-1036 LSDQTIIRQK
+1036 LSDQTLIRQK
-1046 TIETRLLESEK
+1046 DIETRMLESEK
-1057 ADRKQDQEKKRES
+1057 ADRKQDEEKKRES
-1070 TEGRDIL
+1070 TEGKDIL
-1077 NTNPPKDWNLDK
+1077 NSNPPKDWNLDK
-1089 TKQSQQEMLKT
+1089 TRQSQQEMLKT

>member
-1 MHEFNTELIKKI
+1 MRNYNNELVEKI

-22 NKLYKGALIFLF
+22 NILYKGALIFIF

-64 LAVFLLL
+64 LAVFALLL
-71 LLFFVILPFFKYM
+71 VFFLLIPLFKYF
-84 GLGKQLSRDQI
+84 GLGRQLSREQI
-95 ARIVGDYF
+95 AKMVGSYF

-112 VLQLQDQ
+112 LLQLQDQ
-119 MEQGD
+119 LEQGD
-124 YQSYE
+124 YKSYE
-129 LLKTAIQ
+129 LLETAIQ
-136 TKTDQLKPFPF
+136 TKTAQLKPFPF
-147 VKAVHFENTTRYLK
+147 VKAIRFENTTRYLK
-161 WAVIPV
+161 WAVIPI
-167 LIFVLIFSI
+167 LIFVLILSI

-203 VLEQDNL
+203 ELLNKKL

-217 LTVKMKIVGEELPN
+217 FTIRMKIEGEELPN
-231 ELYVAYN
+231 ELYIVYN

-244 VKENNSEFSYTF
+244 VKDNNSEFSYTF

-264 FQLYTDEVSSQTYTI
+264 FQLYTDEVNSQTYTI

-285 VTIGFA
+285 VTIGFS

-300 NKNDEILENVGSA
+300 NKNEEVLDNVGTA
-313 SVPEGTRI
+313 SVPEGTKI
-321 SWQFYTKNTDN
+321 SWQFYTKNTDSIE
-332 LQFFYQDQEMDLTS
+332 FIYQDHEMNLS
-346 DNDNFSASLLAKAS
+346 SENDNFAAALTVHAS
-360 FDYSIVNKNKY
+360 FDYSIVNKNKF

-393 VESKV
+393 VESRV

-415 YGFSSLYFVYSKFDE
+415 YGFSNLYFVYSKFDD
-430 KGQLIQKDVKVPI
+430 KGQVIQSNVKVPI

-460 AMFELGP
+460 AMFELSP
-467 GYSMDYHF
+467 GYSMAYHF

-494 DYKVKTQDEIDKDI
+494 DYKVKTQEEIDKELD
-508 ERSSVQAKSD
+508 RTSTQAKSD
-518 MDDLMKESAQI
+518 MDNLMKESSQI
-529 MKDIEKLNR
+529 MKDIEKMNR

-553 MEELLNKFSELKNQI
+553 MEELLNKFNELKNQLQ
-568 NELKKQQS
+568 EMKKQQS
-576 INNQVENQY
+576 MNNQLENQY
-585 KNYNEDILKKQ
+585 KNYSEDILKKQ

-613 MIDQM
+613 MLQQIQ
-618 RQMMENMNKD
+618 QMMENMNKD

-652 QLFKELEME
+652 QLYKELEME
-661 KKVNDFLEKA
+661 KKVNEFLDKT

-680 LSLQTQKKEIAK
+680 LSIQTQKKDISK
-692 EELMKQQQ
+692 ENLQKQQQ
-700 EIQKRYDELKQ
+700 EIQQRYDELKK
-711 DLKDIKNL
+711 DLKEIKEL

-744 DAKQQLEKNNRSK
+744 DAQQQLDKNNRSK
-757 ASGSQKSAAEKMEE
+757 ASGSQKSASEKMEE
-771 MADKLE
+771 LADRLE

-782 SELEEITEDI
+782 SELEEVTEDI

-803 QLSFNQEDVMK
+803 QISFDQEDVMK
-814 QVQKTNARSSFF
+814 MTQRLSPRSSNY
-826 TTFMSSQHEIREGMK
+826 TNHIAKQNVVKNNMK
-841 LVEDSLLALA
+841 MIEDSLLALA
-851 RRQMSVKPFITK
+851 RRQLSVKPFITK

-869 NYIESVNGLLD
+869 NYIQSVYAGFD
-880 GRNPQKAAQNQQFA
+880 ARNPKKAAQDQQFA
-894 LTSMNNLA
+894 LTSMNNLS

-929 SCNNPGGK
+929 SCNKPGGK
-937 GKSKKARAKEL
+937 GKSKKTRAKEL

-971 GQSGQN
+971 GQS

-1015 KELDKLI
+1015 ASLDKLI
-1022 EDMQKTEKELVNRT
+1022 EEMQKTEKELVNRT
-1036 LSDQTIIRQK
+1036 LSDQTLIRQK
-1046 TIETRLLESEK
+1046 DIETRMLESEK
-1057 ADRKQDQEKKRES
+1057 ADRKQDEEKKRES

-1077 NTNPPKDWNLDK
+1077 NANPPKDWNLDK
-1089 TKQSQQEMLKT
+1089 TKQSQQEMLRT

>member
-1 MHEFNTELIKKI
+1 MENYNNELIEKI

-22 NKLYKGALIFLF
+22 NILYKGALIFIF

-54 TVRKVLFFSY
+54 IVRKVLFYSY
-64 LAVFLLL
+64 LGVFALLL
-71 LLFFVILPFFKYM
+71 VFFVLIPLFKYF
-84 GLGKQLSRDQI
+84 GLGRQLSREQI
-95 ARIVGDYF
+95 AKMVGSYF

-112 VLQLQDQ
+112 VLQLQNQ
-119 MEQGD
+119 LEEGD
-124 YQSYE
+124 YKSQE
-129 LLKTAIQ
+129 LLEVAIQ
-136 TKTDQLKPFPF
+136 TKTAQLKPFPF
-147 VKAVHFENTTRYLK
+147 VKAIRFENTTKYLK

-167 LIFVLIFSI
+167 LIFVLILSI

-196 KPAPYSI
+196 KPAPYTI
-203 VLEQDNL
+203 EVLNNKL
-210 TTFQNDD
+210 TAFQNDD
-217 LTVKMKIVGEELPN
+217 LLLKMKIIGEELPN
-231 ELYVAYN
+231 ELYIVYN

-244 VKENNSEFSYTF
+244 VKDNNSEFSYTF
-256 TNLRQNTD
+256 TNLRQNVE
-264 FQLYTDEVSSQTYTI
+264 FQLYTDEVSTKTYTI
-279 EVLPKP
+279 NVLPKP
-285 VTIGFA
+285 VTIGFS
-291 MHLKYPSYL
+291 MQLKYPSYL
-300 NKNDEILENVGSA
+300 NKNEEVLDNVGSV
-313 SVPEGTRI
+313 SVPEGTKI
-321 SWQFYTKNTDN
+321 SWHFYTKNTDSV
-332 LQFFYQDQEMDLTS
+332 QFIYQDHALALTS
-346 DNDNFSASLLAKAS
+346 ENDNFAAALTVRAS

-371 YTSKD
+371 YISKD

-393 VESKV
+393 VESKM

-415 YGFSSLYFVYSKFDE
+415 YGFSNLYFVYSKFDD
-430 KGQLIQKDVKVPI
+430 KGQLIQSDVKVPI

-460 AMFELGP
+460 AMFELNP
-467 GYSMDYHF
+467 GYSLAYHF

-484 GSKMSKTGQF
+484 GSKMCKTGQF
-494 DYKVKTQDEIDKDI
+494 DYKVKTQEEIDKELD
-508 ERSSVQAKSD
+508 RTSTQAKSD
-518 MDDLMKESAQI
+518 MDNLMKESSQI
-529 MKDIEKLNR
+529 LKDIEKLNR
-538 QLKETNNP
+538 QLRETNNP

-553 MEELLNKFSELKNQI
+553 MEELLNKFNELKNQL
-568 NELKKQQS
+568 NEMKKQQS
-576 INNQVENQY
+576 MNNQLENQY
-585 KNYNEDILKKQ
+585 KNYSEDILKKQ
-596 QELEQRMDELLS
+596 QELEKRMDELLS

-613 MIDQM
+613 MLDQI
-618 RQMMENMNKD
+618 RQMMDNMNKD
-628 QMQNSIDKMKMDA
+628 QMQNSMEKMKMDA

-661 KKVNDFLEKA
+661 KKVNEFLDKT

-680 LSLQTQKKEIAK
+680 LSVQTQKKEIGK
-692 EELMKQQQ
+692 EDLQKQQQ
-700 EIQKRYDELKQ
+700 EIQQRYE
-711 DLKDIKNL
+711 DLKKDLQEIKDL
-719 NKELE
+719 NKQLE
-724 QPNKLSNTDSLQQAL
+724 QPNKLSNNDSLQQAL

-744 DAKQQLEKNNRSK
+744 DAKQQLEKNNRQK

-771 MADKLE
+771 MADRLE

-803 QLSFNQEDVMK
+803 QISFDQEDVMK
-814 QVQKTNARSSFF
+814 RTQKTSARSSSF
-826 TTFMSSQHEIREGMK
+826 TSLMSKQNEVKNNMK
-841 LVEDSLLALA
+841 MIEDSLLALA
-851 RRQMSVKPFITK
+851 RRQLSVKPFITK

-869 NYIESVNGLLD
+869 NYITSVNAALD
-880 GRNPQKAAQNQQFA
+880 SRNPKKAAQDQQFS
-894 LTSMNNLA
+894 LTSMNNLS

-911 MKQKQSECKSKCK
+911 MKQKQNECKSKCK
-924 KAGNG
+924 KSGNG
-929 SCNNPGGK
+929 SCNKPGGK
-937 GKSKKARAKEL
+937 GKSKKTRAKEL
-948 QQQLNRQMEAM
+948 QQQLNRQMEAI

-971 GQSGQN
+971 GQS

-1015 KELDKLI
+1015 KSIDKLI
-1022 EDMQKTEKELVNRT
+1022 EEMQKTEKELVNRT
-1036 LSDQTIIRQK
+1036 LSDQTIMRQK
-1046 TIETRLLESEK
+1046 NIETRMLESEK
-1057 ADRKQDQEKKRES
+1057 ADRKQDEEKKRES

-1089 TKQSQQEMLKT
+1089 SKQSQQEMLKT

-1117 YNID
+1117 YHID

>member
-1 MHEFNTELIKKI
+1 MLNYNNELVEKI

-22 NKLYKGALIFLF
+22 NILYKGALIFIF

-64 LAVFLLL
+64 LAVFALLL
-71 LLFFVILPFFKYM
+71 VFFVLIPLFKYF
-84 GLGKQLSRDQI
+84 GLGRQLSREQI
-95 ARIVGDYF
+95 AKMVGSYF

-112 VLQLQDQ
+112 LLQLQDQ
-119 MEQGD
+119 LEQGD
-124 YQSYE
+124 YKSYE
-129 LLKTAIQ
+129 LLETAIQ
-136 TKTDQLKPFPF
+136 TKTAQLKPFPF
-147 VKAVHFENTTRYLK
+147 VKAIRFENTTRYLK
-161 WAVIPV
+161 WAVIPI

-203 VLEQDNL
+203 ELLNKKL

-217 LTVKMKIVGEELPN
+217 FTIRMKIEGEELPN
-231 ELYVAYN
+231 ELYIVYN

-244 VKENNSEFSYTF
+244 VKDNNSEFSYTF
-256 TNLRQNTD
+256 TNLRQNTE
-264 FQLYTDEVSSQTYTI
+264 FQLYTDEVNSQTYTI

-285 VTIGFA
+285 VTIGFS

-300 NKNDEILENVGSA
+300 NKNEEVLDNVGTA
-313 SVPEGTRI
+313 SVPEGTKI
-321 SWQFYTKNTDN
+321 SWQFYTKNTDSIE
-332 LQFFYQDQEMDLTS
+332 FIYQDHEMNLS
-346 DNDNFSASLLAKAS
+346 SENDNFAAALTVHAS
-360 FDYSIVNKNKY
+360 FDYSIVNKNKF

-393 VESKV
+393 VESRV

-415 YGFSSLYFVYSKFDE
+415 YGFSNLYFVYSKFDD
-430 KGQLIQKDVKVPI
+430 KGQVIQSNVKVPI

-460 AMFELGP
+460 AMFELSP
-467 GYSMDYHF
+467 GYSMAYHF

-494 DYKVKTQDEIDKDI
+494 DYKVKTQEEIDKELD
-508 ERSSVQAKSD
+508 RTSTQAKSD
-518 MDDLMKESAQI
+518 MDNLMKESSQI
-529 MKDIEKLNR
+529 MKDIEKMNR
-538 QLKETNNP
+538 QLKETNNL

-553 MEELLNKFSELKNQI
+553 MEELLNKFNELKNQLQ
-568 NELKKQQS
+568 EMKKQQS
-576 INNQVENQY
+576 MNNQLENQY
-585 KNYNEDILKKQ
+585 KNYSEDILKKQ

-613 MIDQM
+613 MLQQIQ
-618 RQMMENMNKD
+618 QMMENMNKD

-652 QLFKELEME
+652 QLYKELEME
-661 KKVNDFLEKA
+661 KKVNEFLDKT

-680 LSLQTQKKEIAK
+680 LSIQTQKKDISK
-692 EELMKQQQ
+692 ENLQKQQQ
-700 EIQKRYDELKQ
+700 EIQQRYDELKK
-711 DLKDIKNL
+711 DLKEIKEL

-744 DAKQQLEKNNRSK
+744 DAQQQLDKNNRSK
-757 ASGSQKSAAEKMEE
+757 ASGSQKSASEKMEE
-771 MADKLE
+771 LADKLE

-782 SELEEITEDI
+782 SELEEVTEDI

-803 QLSFNQEDVMK
+803 QISFDQEDVMK
-814 QVQKTNARSSFF
+814 MTQRLSPRSSNY
-826 TTFMSSQHEIREGMK
+826 TNHIAKQNVVKNNIKMI
-841 LVEDSLLALA
+841 EDSLLALA
-851 RRQMSVKPFITK
+851 RRQLSVKPFITK

-869 NYIESVNGLLD
+869 NYIQSVYAGFD
-880 GRNPQKAAQNQQFA
+880 ARNPKKAAQDQQFA
-894 LTSMNNLA
+894 LTSMNNLS

-929 SCNNPGGK
+929 SCNKPGGK
-937 GKSKKARAKEL
+937 GKSKKTRAKEL

-971 GQSGQN
+971 GQSGQ
-977 GQQQWSEQFAK
+977 QQWSEQFAK
-988 MAAQQ
+988 MAAKQ

-1015 KELDKLI
+1015 ASLDKLI
-1022 EDMQKTEKELVNRT
+1022 EEMQKTEKELVNRT
-1036 LSDQTIIRQK
+1036 LSDQTLIRQK
-1046 TIETRLLESEK
+1046 DIETRMLESEK
-1057 ADRKQDQEKKRES
+1057 ADRKQDEEKKRES

-1077 NTNPPKDWNLDK
+1077 NANPPKDWNLDK
-1089 TKQSQQEMLKT
+1089 TKQSQQEMLRT